1 MKKIKLFDYQEDMVK
16 RVQEAFNHHNA
27 VMVQMPTGT
36 GKTMVLANIV
46 FSFLEKCNHPI
57 WIVAHRR
64 ELVSQIKDTLNKF
77 LLNFIFSNHP
87 VPPSKEGSTA
97 FPKPL
102 SPQGTGDVTA
112 RCAEFFESPRPSLA
126 KEGSTSH
133 PSPLSSEERDVT
145 ALRCSEPLRSKVG
158 GPSKVSPDCLS
169 AGALKRAS
177 KVSPDCLCG
186 VNRLAKKEDGTSDI
200 LIEKP
205 SDSSLFTL
213 RSSLIKVVSI
223 QWLSRHYGE
232 MEEKPGLIVIDEAH
246 HALAETYAEV
256 MNAYPKAKKLGLTA
270 TPYRLNGKGFT
281 DLFDTLLCSW
291 SMEKFIA
298 EGRLSLYDYY
308 SIKPDSA
315 DQLLIDSLQ
324 KRGADG
330 DYQQKELNEVMDVKP
345 SLERLCLTIKEY
357 VPGKKG
363 IVYAIS
369 IQHAEHIAEFYR
381 ENGIKAVAISSK
393 TPSSLR
399 KELIERFKSSNT
411 SQYFSNHPVPPS
423 KEGVSK
429 ITPSIFTI
437 KEGDFSKTHPSSLT
451 LKGGSTAF
459 PKPLF
464 NSLYDPFGSPSRGQK
479 PQGTGDVTALRCSEP
494 LRSKVGGASK
504 PSPECLSASALKE
517 AAECLPECL
526 PECLSASASKE
537 AAECLSVGA
546 SKEAASS
553 TSSLNSASN
562 TSDEIEVLV
571 SVDLFSEGF
580 DCPDVEFIQ
589 LARPTLSLAKYMQ
602 MVGRGLRVTEGKE
615 YCVILD
621 NVGLYKRFGLPS
633 VDRDWQSMFE
643 GRTSLEDILQE
654 ACMQVNSHNCR
665 MDVLMD
671 GDEEMMKIINHERQQ
686 QIIMDTYGYQIV
698 EDEKGLKGI
707 KDKDGKMILECQY
720 KKIDVTND
728 GFAYC
733 YIRKKVGRKE
743 WIDLRNRLWFANK
756 PQSVKLMGIDFST
769 EDGKKLYPRILSKYI
784 DEKTYLTVKTL
795 ELQVGTGLSWKHRFI
810 PWDEPNK
817 VYLYKEGE
825 GNSRL
830 YIDENEQYY
839 VQKNIGS
846 QLEKVDSRE
855 ELAGVAQ
862 RDKEERKESL
872 EKLKNSYKHYEYYP
886 VDNLYPVKKYLG
898 TAKDTITIEKDGIW
912 HVEDAQVN
920 ESYWVD
926 PVTYRK
932 HYTRPVLFKRGYLNI
947 LREGDWCYVRNIPGL
962 RNRPLRQWEIV
973 ADDNLCVINNKY
985 LIEKSEPDQWYKICR
1000 RTDDFTYFSVL
1011 ACYYESE
1018 LIKDDTEIQITQFD
1032 GEGLKMIQEGMP
1044 YTPLV
1049 IKTRKR
1055 RRW

>member
-1 MKKIKLFDYQEDMVK
+1 MKNDIQLFDYQEDMVK
-16 RVQEAFNHHNA
+16 RVQEAFRHHDS

-46 FSFLEKCNHPI
+46 FSFLEMGNHPI

-64 ELVSQIKDTLNKF
+64 ELVSQIKDTLEKF
-77 LLNFIFSNHP
+77 FS
-87 VPPSKEGSTA
+87 
-97 FPKPL
+97 
-102 SPQGTGDVTA
+102 
-112 RCAEFFESPRPSLA
+112 SL
-126 KEGSTSH
+126 KSTS
-133 PSPLSSEERDVT
+133 
-145 ALRCSEPLRSKVG
+145 
-158 GPSKVSPDCLS
+158 
-169 AGALKRAS
+169 
-177 KVSPDCLCG
+177 
-186 VNRLAKKEDGTSDI
+186 
-200 LIEKP
+200 
-205 SDSSLFTL
+205 
-213 RSSLIKVVSI
+213 IKVISI

-291 SMEKFIA
+291 SMERFIA

-315 DQLLIDSLQ
+315 AQLQIDSLQ

-399 KELIERFKSSNT
+399 KELIERFKSS
-411 SQYFSNHPVPPS
+411 
-423 KEGVSK
+423 
-429 ITPSIFTI
+429 
-437 KEGDFSKTHPSSLT
+437 SL
-451 LKGGSTAF
+451 L
-459 PKPLF
+459 
-464 NSLYDPFGSPSRGQK
+464 
-479 PQGTGDVTALRCSEP
+479 
-494 LRSKVGGASK
+494 
-504 PSPECLSASALKE
+504 
-517 AAECLPECL
+517 
-526 PECLSASASKE
+526 
-537 AAECLSVGA
+537 
-546 SKEAASS
+546 
-553 TSSLNSASN
+553 SSLNS

-602 MVGRGLRVTEGKE
+602 MVGRGLRVAEGKE

-671 GDEEMMKIINHERQQ
+671 GDEDMMKIISHERQQ
-686 QIIMDTYGYQIV
+686 QIIMDTYGYSLM
-698 EDEKGLKGI
+698 ENDKGLLGI
-707 KDKDGKMILECQY
+707 KDNDGNVILDCIY
-720 KKIDVTND
+720 KKIEVTND

-756 PQSVKLMGIDFST
+756 PQSVKLMGIDFCT

-795 ELQVGTGLSWKHRFI
+795 ELQVGTGLSWKQRFI

-817 VYLYKEGE
+817 VYMFKAGE
-825 GNSRL
+825 GNARL
-830 YIDENEQYY
+830 YVDEDEQYY

-855 ELAGVAQ
+855 ELAELAEFALK
-862 RDKEERKESL
+862 DKEEREKGL
-872 EKLKNSYKHYEYYP
+872 EKLKKSCH
-886 VDNLYPVKKYLG
+886 
-898 TAKDTITIEKDGIW
+898 DT
-912 HVEDAQVN
+912 
-920 ESYWVD
+920 
-926 PVTYRK
+926 RL
-932 HYTRPVLFKRGYLNI
+932 VLFRRGYLNI
-947 LREGDWCYVRNIPGL
+947 LKEGDWCFVRNIPGL

-973 ADDNLCVINNKY
+973 ADDNLCVIKNTY

-1018 LIKDDTEIQITQFD
+1018 IIMDDTEIQITQFD
-1032 GEGLKMIQEGMP
+1032 GEGLKMTQEGMP
-1044 YTPLV
+1044 YTPIV

>member
-1 MKKIKLFDYQEDMVK
+1 MMKDIQLFDYQEDMVM
-16 RVQEAFNHHNA
+16 RVQEAFKHHDA

-46 FSFLEKCNHPI
+46 FSFLEKSNNPI

-64 ELVSQIKDTLNKF
+64 ELVSQIKET
-77 LLNFIFSNHP
+77 IFSKITPSLFTLKEGDFSKTHP
-87 VPPSKEGSTA
+87 SSLTLKGGSTA

-112 RCAEFFESPRPSLA
+112 PP
-126 KEGSTSH
+126 
-133 PSPLSSEERDVT
+133 
-145 ALRCSEPLRSKVG
+145 RCSEPLRSKVG
-158 GPSKVSPDCLS
+158 GPSKVSPDC
-169 AGALKRAS
+169 AGWDRLGAT
-177 KVSPDCLCG
+177 CLRPAEG
-186 VNRLAKKEDGTSDI
+186 LGDRLAEKEDGTSSN

-205 SDSSLFTL
+205 LDSSLFTL
-213 RSSLIKVVSI
+213 RSSLIKVTSI

-393 TPSSLR
+393 TPLAER
-399 KELIERFKSSNT
+399 QELIGRFKSS
-411 SQYFSNHPVPPS
+411 
-423 KEGVSK
+423 
-429 ITPSIFTI
+429 
-437 KEGDFSKTHPSSLT
+437 SL
-451 LKGGSTAF
+451 S
-459 PKPLF
+459 
-464 NSLYDPFGSPSRGQK
+464 
-479 PQGTGDVTALRCSEP
+479 
-494 LRSKVGGASK
+494 
-504 PSPECLSASALKE
+504 
-517 AAECLPECL
+517 
-526 PECLSASASKE
+526 
-537 AAECLSVGA
+537 
-546 SKEAASS
+546 
-553 TSSLNSASN
+553 SSLNSAS
-562 TSDEIEVLV
+562 DDIEVLV

-602 MVGRGLRVTEGKE
+602 MVGRGLRVAEGKE

-643 GRTSLEDILQE
+643 GRTSLENILQE

-665 MDVLMD
+665 MDLMMD

-686 QIIMDTYGYQIV
+686 QMIMDSYGYQIV

-720 KKIDVTND
+720 KKIEVTND

-769 EDGKKLYPRILSKYI
+769 EDGKKLYPRIQSKYI
-784 DEKTYLTVKTL
+784 DDKTFLTVKTL
-795 ELQVGTGLSWKHRFI
+795 QLQVGTGLSWKHRFI

-817 VYLYKEGE
+817 VYMYKEGE

-855 ELAGVAQ
+855 ELAEFAQ
-862 RDKEERKESL
+862 KDKEEREEGL
-872 EKLKNSYKHYEYYP
+872 EKLKNSYKNYEYYP
-886 VDNLYPVKKYLG
+886 VDHLYPIKKYLG
-898 TAKDTITIEKDGIW
+898 TAKDKITIEKDGIW
-912 HVEDAQVN
+912 HVEDAQAN
-920 ESYWVD
+920 ESFWVD
-926 PVTYRK
+926 PITHRK

-947 LREGDWCYVRNIPGL
+947 IREGDWCYVRNIPGL
-962 RNRPLRQWEIV
+962 MNRPLRQWEIV
-973 ADDNLCVINNKY
+973 ADDNICVINNKY

-1000 RTDDFTYFSVL
+1000 RTDDFSYFSVL

-1018 LIKDDTEIQITQFD
+1018 YIKDDTEIQITQFD
-1032 GEGLKMIQEGMP
+1032 GEGLKMTQEGFT

-1049 IKTRKR
+1049 IKTYKR
-1055 RRW
+1055 NRW

>member
-1 MKKIKLFDYQEDMVK
+1 MTKDIQLFDYQEDMVK
-16 RVQEAFNHHNA
+16 RVQEAFKHHDS

-36 GKTMVLANIV
+36 GKTYLLAALV
-46 FSFLEKCNHPI
+46 GLFLKEEV
-57 WIVAHRR
+57 WVVAHRR
-64 ELVSQIKDTLNKF
+64 ELVSQIKDTL
-77 LLNFIFSNHP
+77 
-87 VPPSKEGSTA
+87 E
-97 FPKPL
+97 
-102 SPQGTGDVTA
+102 
-112 RCAEFFESPRPSLA
+112 RFF
-126 KEGSTSH
+126 
-133 PSPLSSEERDVT
+133 
-145 ALRCSEPLRSKVG
+145 
-158 GPSKVSPDCLS
+158 
-169 AGALKRAS
+169 
-177 KVSPDCLCG
+177 
-186 VNRLAKKEDGTSDI
+186 
-200 LIEKP
+200 
-205 SDSSLFTL
+205 
-213 RSSLIKVVSI
+213 SSLISTSIKVTSI
-223 QWLSRHYGE
+223 QWLSRHYRE
-232 MEEKPGLIVIDEAH
+232 IKEKPGLIVIDEAH

-298 EGRLSLYDYY
+298 EGWLSLYDYY

-393 TPSSLR
+393 TPLAER
-399 KELIERFKSSNT
+399 QELIERFKSSNL
-411 SQYFSNHPVPPS
+411 SFSNHPVPLS
-423 KEGVSK
+423 KEGSTS
-429 ITPSIFTI
+429 TPS
-437 KEGDFSKTHPSSLT
+437 PSSSE
-451 LKGGSTAF
+451 G
-459 PKPLF
+459 
-464 NSLYDPFGSPSRGQK
+464 
-479 PQGTGDVTALRCSEP
+479 GDVTALRCSES
-494 LRSKVGGASK
+494 LRSKVGGPSK
-504 PSPECLSASALKE
+504 VSPDCLSA
-517 AAECLPECL
+517 
-526 PECLSASASKE
+526 
-537 AAECLSVGA
+537 GA
-546 SKEAASS
+546 SKEASAGSI
-553 TSSLNSASN
+553 SSLNSTSN

-602 MVGRGLRVTEGKE
+602 MVGRGLRVAEGKE

-654 ACMQVNSHNCR
+654 TCMHVNSHNCR
-665 MDVLMD
+665 MDLIMD

-686 QIIMDTYGYQIV
+686 QMIMDTYGYQIV

-720 KKIDVTND
+720 KKIEVAND

-743 WIDLRNRLWFANK
+743 WIDLQNRLWFANK
-756 PQSVKLMGIDFST
+756 PQSVKLMGIDFCT

-795 ELQVGTGLSWKHRFI
+795 ELQVGKGLSWKHRFI

-855 ELAGVAQ
+855 ELAEFAQ
-862 RDKEERKESL
+862 KDKEERKESL
-872 EKLKNSYKHYEYYP
+872 EKLKNSYKLYEYYP
-886 VDNLYPVKKYLG
+886 VDNFYSVKKYLG
-898 TAKDTITIEKDGIW
+898 TAKDKIRIEKDGIW
-912 HVEDAQVN
+912 YVEDAQVN
-920 ESYWVD
+920 ESFWVD
-926 PVTYRK
+926 PVTHRK
-932 HYTRPVLFKRGYLNI
+932 HYTRPVLFRRGYLNI
-947 LREGDWCYVRNIPGL
+947 IREGDWCYVRNIPGL
-962 RNRPLRQWEIV
+962 MNRPLRQWEIV
-973 ADDNLCVINNKY
+973 ADDNICVINNTY
-985 LIEKSEPDQWYKICR
+985 LIEKSETDQWYKICR

-1018 LIKDDTEIQITQFD
+1018 IIMDDTEIQITQFD
-1032 GEGLKMIQEGMP
+1032 GEGLKMTQEGMP
-1044 YTPLV
+1044 YTPIV

-1055 RRW
+1055 SRWQ

>member
-1 MKKIKLFDYQEDMVK
+1 MKNDIQLFDYQEDMVK
-16 RVQEAFNHHNA
+16 RVQEAFRHHDS

-36 GKTMVLANIV
+36 GKTYLLAALV
-46 FSFLEKCNHPI
+46 GLFLKEEV
-57 WIVAHRR
+57 WVVAHRR
-64 ELVSQIKDTLNKF
+64 ELVSQIKDTLEKF
-77 LLNFIFSNHP
+77 FS
-87 VPPSKEGSTA
+87 
-97 FPKPL
+97 
-102 SPQGTGDVTA
+102 
-112 RCAEFFESPRPSLA
+112 SL
-126 KEGSTSH
+126 KSTS
-133 PSPLSSEERDVT
+133 
-145 ALRCSEPLRSKVG
+145 
-158 GPSKVSPDCLS
+158 
-169 AGALKRAS
+169 
-177 KVSPDCLCG
+177 
-186 VNRLAKKEDGTSDI
+186 
-200 LIEKP
+200 
-205 SDSSLFTL
+205 
-213 RSSLIKVVSI
+213 IKVISI

-291 SMEKFIA
+291 SMERFIA

-315 DQLLIDSLQ
+315 AQLQIDSLQ

-345 SLERLCLTIKEY
+345 SLKRLCLTIKEY

-393 TPSSLR
+393 TPLAER
-399 KELIERFKSSNT
+399 QELIERFKA
-411 SQYFSNHPVPPS
+411 
-423 KEGVSK
+423 
-429 ITPSIFTI
+429 
-437 KEGDFSKTHPSSLT
+437 SSL
-451 LKGGSTAF
+451 L
-459 PKPLF
+459 
-464 NSLYDPFGSPSRGQK
+464 
-479 PQGTGDVTALRCSEP
+479 
-494 LRSKVGGASK
+494 
-504 PSPECLSASALKE
+504 
-517 AAECLPECL
+517 
-526 PECLSASASKE
+526 
-537 AAECLSVGA
+537 
-546 SKEAASS
+546 
-553 TSSLNSASN
+553 SSLNS

-602 MVGRGLRVTEGKE
+602 MVGRGLRVAEEKD

-654 ACMQVNSHNCR
+654 ACMQVNGHNCR
-665 MDVLMD
+665 MDLMMD
-671 GDEEMMKIINHERQQ
+671 GDEEMMKIISHEHQQ
-686 QIIMDTYGYQIV
+686 RMIIDSYGYQIV

-707 KDKDGKMILECQY
+707 KDKDGKMILDCQY
-720 KKIDVTND
+720 KKIEVTND

-756 PQSVKLMGIDFST
+756 PQSVKLMGIDFCT
-769 EDGKKLYPRILSKYI
+769 EDGKKLYPRIQSKYI

-795 ELQVGTGLSWKHRFI
+795 ELQVGTGLSWKQRFI

-817 VYLYKEGE
+817 VYMFKAGE
-825 GNSRL
+825 GNARL
-830 YIDENEQYY
+830 YVDEDEQYY

-846 QLEKVDSRE
+846 HLEKVDSRE
-855 ELAGVAQ
+855 ELAELAELAEFAQ
-862 RDKEERKESL
+862 KDKEEREKDL
-872 EKLKNSYKHYEYYP
+872 EKLKKSCH
-886 VDNLYPVKKYLG
+886 
-898 TAKDTITIEKDGIW
+898 DTR
-912 HVEDAQVN
+912 
-920 ESYWVD
+920 S
-926 PVTYRK
+926 
-932 HYTRPVLFKRGYLNI
+932 VLFRRGYLNI
-947 LREGDWCYVRNIPGL
+947 LKEGDWCYVRNIPGL

-973 ADDNLCVINNKY
+973 ADDNLCVIKNTY
-985 LIEKSEPDQWYKICR
+985 LIEKSEPDQWYKILR

-1018 LIKDDTEIQITQFD
+1018 LIMDDTEIQITQFD
-1032 GEGLKMIQEGMP
+1032 GEGLKMTQEGMP
-1044 YTPLV
+1044 YTPIV

-1055 RRW
+1055 RRWL

>member
-1 MKKIKLFDYQEDMVK
+1 MKNDIQLFDYQEDMVK
-16 RVQEAFNHHNA
+16 RVQEAFRHHDS

-46 FSFLEKCNHPI
+46 FSFLEKCNNPI

-64 ELVSQIKDTLNKF
+64 ELVSQIKNTLNKS
-77 LLNFIFSNHP
+77 LFIFSKTHP
-87 VPPSKEGSTA
+87 SSLTLKGGSTA

-112 RCAEFFESPRPSLA
+112 
-126 KEGSTSH
+126 
-133 PSPLSSEERDVT
+133 
-145 ALRCSEPLRSKVG
+145 LRCSEPLRSKVG
-158 GPSKVSPDCLS
+158 GASKPSPDCLS
-169 AGALKRAS
+169 ASASKEAS
-177 KVSPDCLCG
+177 KVSPECLSAG
-186 VNRLAKKEDGTSDI
+186 A
-200 LIEKP
+200 
-205 SDSSLFTL
+205 
-213 RSSLIKVVSI
+213 LIKVISI

-270 TPYRLNGKGFT
+270 TPFRLNGKGFT

-291 SMEKFIA
+291 SMERFIA

-315 DQLLIDSLQ
+315 AQLLIDSLQ

-399 KELIERFKSSNT
+399 KELIERFKA
-411 SQYFSNHPVPPS
+411 
-423 KEGVSK
+423 
-429 ITPSIFTI
+429 
-437 KEGDFSKTHPSSLT
+437 SSL
-451 LKGGSTAF
+451 L
-459 PKPLF
+459 
-464 NSLYDPFGSPSRGQK
+464 
-479 PQGTGDVTALRCSEP
+479 
-494 LRSKVGGASK
+494 
-504 PSPECLSASALKE
+504 
-517 AAECLPECL
+517 
-526 PECLSASASKE
+526 
-537 AAECLSVGA
+537 
-546 SKEAASS
+546 
-553 TSSLNSASN
+553 SSLNS

-602 MVGRGLRVTEGKE
+602 MVGRGLRVAAGKD

-654 ACMQVNSHNCR
+654 ACMQVNGHNCR
-665 MDVLMD
+665 MDLMMD
-671 GDEEMMKIINHERQQ
+671 GDEEMMKIISHEHQQ
-686 QIIMDTYGYQIV
+686 RMIMDSYGYQIV

-707 KDKDGKMILECQY
+707 KDKDGKMILDCQY
-720 KKIDVTND
+720 KKIEVTND

-756 PQSVKLMGIDFST
+756 PQSVKLMGIDFCT
-769 EDGKKLYPRILSKYI
+769 EDGKKLYPRIQSKYI

-795 ELQVGTGLSWKHRFI
+795 ELQVGTGLSWKQRFI

-817 VYLYKEGE
+817 VYMFKAGE
-825 GNSRL
+825 GNARL
-830 YIDENEQYY
+830 YVDEDEQYY

-846 QLEKVDSRE
+846 HLEKVDSRE
-855 ELAGVAQ
+855 ELAELAELAEFALK
-862 RDKEERKESL
+862 DKEEREKGL
-872 EKLKNSYKHYEYYP
+872 EKLKKSCH
-886 VDNLYPVKKYLG
+886 D
-898 TAKDTITIEKDGIW
+898 
-912 HVEDAQVN
+912 
-920 ESYWVD
+920 
-926 PVTYRK
+926 
-932 HYTRPVLFKRGYLNI
+932 TRPVLFRRGYLNI
-947 LREGDWCYVRNIPGL
+947 LKEGDWCFVRNIPGL

-973 ADDNLCVINNKY
+973 ADDNLCVIKNTY
-985 LIEKSEPDQWYKICR
+985 LIEKSEPDQWYKILR

-1018 LIKDDTEIQITQFD
+1018 LIMDDTEIQITQFD
-1032 GEGLKMIQEGMP
+1032 GEGLKMTQEGMP
-1044 YTPLV
+1044 YTPIV

-1055 RRW
+1055 RRWL

>member
-16 RVQEAFNHHNA
+16 RVQEAFKHHDA

-46 FSFLEKCNHPI
+46 FSFLEKSNNPI

-64 ELVSQIKDTLNKF
+64 ELVEQIKGTLNKS
-77 LLNFIFSNHP
+77 LLIFSKTHP
-87 VPPSKEGSTA
+87 SSLTLKGGSTA

-102 SPQGTGDVTA
+102 SPQGTG
-112 RCAEFFESPRPSLA
+112 
-126 KEGSTSH
+126 
-133 PSPLSSEERDVT
+133 DVT

-169 AGALKRAS
+169 AGASEGALS
-177 KVSPDCLCG
+177 SSYLIS
-186 VNRLAKKEDGTSDI
+186 TS
-200 LIEKP
+200 
-205 SDSSLFTL
+205 
-213 RSSLIKVVSI
+213 IKVTSI

-256 MNAYPKAKKLGLTA
+256 MNAFPKAKKLGLTA

-308 SIKPDSA
+308 SIKPGSA

-330 DYQQKELNEVMDVKP
+330 DYQLKELNEVMDVKP

-393 TPSSLR
+393 TPLAER
-399 KELIERFKSSNT
+399 QELIERFKSS
-411 SQYFSNHPVPPS
+411 
-423 KEGVSK
+423 
-429 ITPSIFTI
+429 
-437 KEGDFSKTHPSSLT
+437 SL
-451 LKGGSTAF
+451 S
-459 PKPLF
+459 
-464 NSLYDPFGSPSRGQK
+464 
-479 PQGTGDVTALRCSEP
+479 
-494 LRSKVGGASK
+494 
-504 PSPECLSASALKE
+504 
-517 AAECLPECL
+517 
-526 PECLSASASKE
+526 
-537 AAECLSVGA
+537 
-546 SKEAASS
+546 
-553 TSSLNSASN
+553 SSLNSASN

-602 MVGRGLRVTEGKE
+602 MVGRGLRVAEEKD

-654 ACMQVNSHNCR
+654 ACMQVNGHNCR
-665 MDVLMD
+665 MDLMMD
-671 GDEEMMKIINHERQQ
+671 GDEEMMKIISHEHQQ
-686 QIIMDTYGYQIV
+686 RMIIDSYGYQIV

-707 KDKDGKMILECQY
+707 KDKDGKMILDCQY
-720 KKIDVTND
+720 KKIEVTND

-756 PQSVKLMGIDFST
+756 PQSVKLMGIDFCT
-769 EDGKKLYPRILSKYI
+769 EDGKKLYPRIQSKYI

-795 ELQVGTGLSWKHRFI
+795 ELQVGTGLSWKQRFI

-817 VYLYKEGE
+817 VYMFKAGE
-825 GNSRL
+825 GNARL
-830 YIDENEQYY
+830 YVDEDEQYY

-846 QLEKVDSRE
+846 HLEKVDSRE
-855 ELAGVAQ
+855 ELAELAELAEFAQ
-862 RDKEERKESL
+862 KDKEEREKDL
-872 EKLKNSYKHYEYYP
+872 EKLKKSCH
-886 VDNLYPVKKYLG
+886 
-898 TAKDTITIEKDGIW
+898 DTR
-912 HVEDAQVN
+912 
-920 ESYWVD
+920 S
-926 PVTYRK
+926 
-932 HYTRPVLFKRGYLNI
+932 VLFRRGYLNI
-947 LREGDWCYVRNIPGL
+947 LKEGDWCFVRNIPGL

-973 ADDNLCVINNKY
+973 ADDNLCVIKNTY

-1000 RTDDFTYFSVL
+1000 RTDDFSYFSVL

-1018 LIKDDTEIQITQFD
+1018 LIMDDTEIQITQFD
-1032 GEGLKMIQEGMP
+1032 GEGLKMTQEGMP
-1044 YTPLV
+1044 YTPIV

>member
-1 MKKIKLFDYQEDMVK
+1 MKIVPKQQKIFFDFLRFCIDSAKEIPDSLKEADWMELYAIAKKQCLVGVLFDGIKKLPAEHVGMKKELLLQWMAESQMLEKANVRLNDAAIQVSEWFRKKGFRTCILKGQGNALMYPNPYSRTPGDIDIWVEGGDK
-16 RVQEAFNHHNA
+16 RVISFVRSISPHEKACYHHIEFPSYKG
-27 VMVQMPTGT
+27 VEVEVHYRP
-36 GKTMVLANIV
+36 
-46 FSFLEKCNHPI
+46 SFLLCFWHNRMLQKYYERVKEKQFSHRVMLGEQGE
-57 WIVAHRR
+57 VAIPTEEFNLIFQLTH
-64 ELVSQIKDTLNKF
+64 
-77 LLNFIFSNHP
+77 IFSHLMNEGIGLRQLLDYYYVICDFYKVYQNFSKTHP
-87 VPPSKEGSTA
+87 SSLTLKGGSTV

-112 RCAEFFESPRPSLA
+112 PP
-126 KEGSTSH
+126 
-133 PSPLSSEERDVT
+133 
-145 ALRCSEPLRSKVG
+145 RCSEPLRSKDG
-158 GPSKVSPDCLS
+158 GPSKVSPDCAGWDRLTDTCLRPAEGLGDHLGDSLGEGLGATS
-169 AGALKRAS
+169 ASSVNPAS
-177 KVSPDCLCG
+177 DMMP
-186 VNRLAKKEDGTSDI
+186 
-200 LIEKP
+200 
-205 SDSSLFTL
+205 
-213 RSSLIKVVSI
+213 IKVMSI
-223 QWLSRHYGE
+223 QWLAKHYRE
-232 MEEKPGLIVIDEAH
+232 MEEEPGLIVIDEAH

-315 DQLLIDSLQ
+315 AQLLIDSLQ

-330 DYQQKELNEVMDVKP
+330 DYQQKEMNEVMDVKP
-345 SLERLCLTIKEY
+345 SLERLCLTIREY

-369 IQHAEHIAEFYR
+369 IQHAEHIAEYYR
-381 ENGIKAVAISSK
+381 KNGIKAVAISSK
-393 TPSSLR
+393 TPLAER
-399 KELIERFKSSNT
+399 QELIERFKSS
-411 SQYFSNHPVPPS
+411 
-423 KEGVSK
+423 
-429 ITPSIFTI
+429 
-437 KEGDFSKTHPSSLT
+437 SL
-451 LKGGSTAF
+451 S
-459 PKPLF
+459 
-464 NSLYDPFGSPSRGQK
+464 
-479 PQGTGDVTALRCSEP
+479 
-494 LRSKVGGASK
+494 
-504 PSPECLSASALKE
+504 
-517 AAECLPECL
+517 
-526 PECLSASASKE
+526 
-537 AAECLSVGA
+537 
-546 SKEAASS
+546 
-553 TSSLNSASN
+553 SSLNS
-562 TSDEIEVLV
+562 TSDDIEVLV

-602 MVGRGLRVTEGKE
+602 MVGRGLRVAEGKE

-665 MDVLMD
+665 MDLMMD

-686 QIIMDTYGYQIV
+686 RMIMDSYGYQIV

-720 KKIDVTND
+720 KKIEVTND

-756 PQSVKLMGIDFST
+756 PQSVKLMGIDFCT

-830 YIDENEQYY
+830 YVDENEQYY

-855 ELAGVAQ
+855 ELAEFAQ

-886 VDNLYPVKKYLG
+886 VDNLYPIKKYLG
-898 TAKDTITIEKDGIW
+898 TAKDKITIEKDGIW

-926 PVTYRK
+926 PITHRK

-962 RNRPLRQWEIV
+962 RDRPLRQWEIV
-973 ADDNLCVINNKY
+973 ADDNICVINNKY
-985 LIEKSEPDQWYKICR
+985 LIEKSETDQWYKICR
-1000 RTDDFTYFSVL
+1000 RTDDFSYFSVL
-1011 ACYYESE
+1011 ACFYESE
-1018 LIKDDTEIQITQFD
+1018 YIKDDTEIQITQFD
-1032 GEGLKMIQEGMP
+1032 GEGLKMTQEGFP

-1049 IKTRKR
+1049 IKTHKR
-1055 RRW
+1055 SRWL

>member
-1 MKKIKLFDYQEDMVK
+1 MLFEMTMKKIKLFDYQEDMVK
-16 RVQEAFNHHNA
+16 RVQEAFKHHDA

-46 FSFLEKCNHPI
+46 FSFLEKCNNPI

-64 ELVSQIKDTLNKF
+64 ELVSQIKET
-77 LLNFIFSNHP
+77 IFSKIT
-87 VPPSKEGSTA
+87 PSLFTLKEGSTA

-102 SPQGTGDVTA
+102 SPQGTG
-112 RCAEFFESPRPSLA
+112 
-126 KEGSTSH
+126 
-133 PSPLSSEERDVT
+133 DVT

-169 AGALKRAS
+169 AGAL
-177 KVSPDCLCG
+177 
-186 VNRLAKKEDGTSDI
+186 
-200 LIEKP
+200 
-205 SDSSLFTL
+205 
-213 RSSLIKVVSI
+213 IKVTSI
-223 QWLSRHYGE
+223 QWLSRHY
-232 MEEKPGLIVIDEAH
+232 MEIKEKPSLIVIDEAH

-270 TPYRLNGKGFT
+270 TPYRMNGKGFT
-281 DLFDTLLCSW
+281 DLFEMLLCSW
-291 SMEKFIA
+291 SMERFIA

-315 DQLLIDSLQ
+315 DQLLVDSLQ

-330 DYQQKELNEVMDVKP
+330 DYQQKELNEVMDVRP

-393 TPSSLR
+393 TPLAER
-399 KELIERFKSSNT
+399 KDMIERFKSS
-411 SQYFSNHPVPPS
+411 SLS
-423 KEGVSK
+423 
-429 ITPSIFTI
+429 
-437 KEGDFSKTHPSSLT
+437 SSL
-451 LKGGSTAF
+451 K
-459 PKPLF
+459 
-464 NSLYDPFGSPSRGQK
+464 
-479 PQGTGDVTALRCSEP
+479 
-494 LRSKVGGASK
+494 
-504 PSPECLSASALKE
+504 
-517 AAECLPECL
+517 
-526 PECLSASASKE
+526 
-537 AAECLSVGA
+537 
-546 SKEAASS
+546 
-553 TSSLNSASN
+553 SASN
-562 TSDEIEVLV
+562 VSEEIEVLV

-602 MVGRGLRVTEGKE
+602 MVGRGLRVAEGKE

-621 NVGLYKRFGLPS
+621 NVGLYKRFELPS

-643 GRTSLEDILQE
+643 GRTSLEDILQR

-671 GDEEMMKIINHERQQ
+671 GDEDMMKIINHERQQ
-686 QIIMDTYGYQIV
+686 QMIMDTYGYQIV
-698 EDEKGLKGI
+698 EDENGQKGI
-707 KDKDGKMILECQY
+707 KDKDGKMILECLY
-720 KKIDVTND
+720 KKIEVTND
-728 GFAYC
+728 SFAYC
-733 YIRKKVGRKE
+733 YIRKKAGRKE

-810 PWDEPNK
+810 PWDEPNN
-817 VYLYKEGE
+817 VYMYKEGK
-825 GNSRL
+825 GNARL
-830 YIDENEQYY
+830 YIDENEQYF
-839 VQKNIGS
+839 VQKNIGC
-846 QLEKVDSRE
+846 QLEKVDSCE
-855 ELAGVAQ
+855 ELAEFAKK
-862 RDKEERKESL
+862 DKEERKEGL
-872 EKLKNSYKHYEYYP
+872 EKLKNSYKLYEYYP
-886 VDNLYPVKKYLG
+886 VDNFYPIKKYLG
-898 TAKDTITIEKDGIW
+898 TAKDKIRIEKDGIW
-912 HVEDAQVN
+912 HVDDAQGN
-920 ESYWVD
+920 ESFWVD
-926 PVTYRK
+926 PVTHRK

-947 LREGDWCYVRNIPGL
+947 LKEGDWCYVRNIPGL
-962 RNRPLRQWEIV
+962 MNRPLRQWEIV
-973 ADDNLCVINNKY
+973 ADDNICVINNMY
-985 LIEKSEPDQWYKICR
+985 LIEKSESDQWYKICR

-1018 LIKDDTEIQITQFD
+1018 YIKDDTEIQITQFD
-1032 GEGLKMIQEGMP
+1032 GEGLKMAQEGFP
-1044 YTPLV
+1044 YTPIV

-1055 RRW
+1055 SRWW

>member
-1 MKKIKLFDYQEDMVK
+1 MLFEMTMKKIKLFDYQEDMVK
-16 RVQEAFNHHNA
+16 RVQEAFKHHDA

-46 FSFLEKCNHPI
+46 FSFLEKCNNPI

-64 ELVSQIKDTLNKF
+64 ELVSQIKET
-77 LLNFIFSNHP
+77 IFSNHP
-87 VPPSKEGSTA
+87 VPPSKEGST
-97 FPKPL
+97 
-102 SPQGTGDVTA
+102 
-112 RCAEFFESPRPSLA
+112 
-126 KEGSTSH
+126 ST
-133 PSPLSSEERDVT
+133 PSPSSSEGGDVT

-158 GPSKVSPDCLS
+158 GASKPSPDCLS
-169 AGALKRAS
+169 AGAL
-177 KVSPDCLCG
+177 
-186 VNRLAKKEDGTSDI
+186 
-200 LIEKP
+200 
-205 SDSSLFTL
+205 
-213 RSSLIKVVSI
+213 IKVTSI
-223 QWLSRHYGE
+223 QWLSRHYRE
-232 MEEKPGLIVIDEAH
+232 IKEKPSLIVIDEAH

-256 MNAYPKAKKLGLTA
+256 MNAFPKAKKMGLTA
-270 TPYRLNGKGFT
+270 TPYRMNGKGFT
-281 DLFDTLLCSW
+281 DLFEMLLCSW
-291 SMEKFIA
+291 NMERFIA

-330 DYQQKELNEVMDVKP
+330 DYQQKELNKVMDVRP
-345 SLERLCLTIKEY
+345 SLERLYLTIKQY

-399 KELIERFKSSNT
+399 KELIERFKASNT
-411 SQYFSNHPVPPS
+411 SQNLSFSNHPVPLS
-423 KEGVSK
+423 KEGISSK
-429 ITPSIFTI
+429 ITPSLFTL
-437 KEGDFSKTHPSSLT
+437 KEGSTSHPGPLT
-451 LKGGSTAF
+451 LRGEGETA
-459 PKPLF
+459 
-464 NSLYDPFGSPSRGQK
+464 PSCR
-479 PQGTGDVTALRCSEP
+479 SEP
-494 LRSKVGGASK
+494 LRSKDGGASK
-504 PSPECLSASALKE
+504 PSPDCAGWDRLGMS
-517 AAECLPECL
+517 
-526 PECLSASASKE
+526 
-537 AAECLSVGA
+537 GA
-546 SKEAASS
+546 SKPSPDCLCGVNRLDCSLASDDS
-553 TSSLNSASN
+553 
-562 TSDEIEVLV
+562 IEVLV

-602 MVGRGLRVTEGKE
+602 MVGRGLRVAEGKA

-671 GDEEMMKIINHERQQ
+671 GDEDMMKIISHERQQ
-686 QIIMDTYGYQIV
+686 QMIMDTYGYQIV

-720 KKIDVTND
+720 KKIEVTND

-733 YIRKKVGRKE
+733 YVRKKVGRKE
-743 WIDLRNRLWFANK
+743 WIDLRNRSWFANK

-795 ELQVGTGLSWKHRFI
+795 ELQVGTGLSWKHRLI

-817 VYLYKEGE
+817 VYMYKEGE
-825 GNSRL
+825 GNARL
-830 YIDENEQYY
+830 YVDENEQYF
-839 VQKNIGS
+839 VQKNIGC

-855 ELAGVAQ
+855 ELAEFAKK
-862 RDKEERKESL
+862 DKEERKEGL
-872 EKLKNSYKHYEYYP
+872 EKLKNSYKLYEYYP
-886 VDNLYPVKKYLG
+886 VDNFYPIKKYLG
-898 TAKDTITIEKDGIW
+898 TAKDNIRIEKDGIW
-912 HVEDAQVN
+912 HVEDAQSN
-920 ESYWVD
+920 ESFWVD
-926 PVTYRK
+926 PITHRK

-947 LREGDWCYVRNIPGL
+947 LKEGDWCYVRNIQRL
-962 RNRPLRQWEIV
+962 MNRPLRQWEIV
-973 ADDNLCVINNKY
+973 ADDNICVINNTY

-1032 GEGLKMIQEGMP
+1032 GEGLKMTQGGFP
-1044 YTPLV
+1044 YTPIV

-1055 RRW
+1055 SRW

>member
-1 MKKIKLFDYQEDMVK
+1 MKNDIQLFDYQEDMVK
-16 RVQEAFNHHNA
+16 RVQEAFRHHDS

-46 FSFLEKCNHPI
+46 FSFLEKCNNPI

-64 ELVSQIKDTLNKF
+64 ELVSQIKNTLNKS
-77 LLNFIFSNHP
+77 LFIFSKTHP
-87 VPPSKEGSTA
+87 SSLTLKGGSTA

-112 RCAEFFESPRPSLA
+112 
-126 KEGSTSH
+126 
-133 PSPLSSEERDVT
+133 
-145 ALRCSEPLRSKVG
+145 LRCSEPLRSKVG
-158 GPSKVSPDCLS
+158 GASKPSPDCLS
-169 AGALKRAS
+169 ASASKEAS
-177 KVSPDCLCG
+177 KVSPECLSAG
-186 VNRLAKKEDGTSDI
+186 A
-200 LIEKP
+200 
-205 SDSSLFTL
+205 
-213 RSSLIKVVSI
+213 LIKVISI

-291 SMEKFIA
+291 SMERFIA

-315 DQLLIDSLQ
+315 AQLLIDSLQ

-393 TPSSLR
+393 TPLAER
-399 KELIERFKSSNT
+399 QELIERFKA
-411 SQYFSNHPVPPS
+411 
-423 KEGVSK
+423 
-429 ITPSIFTI
+429 
-437 KEGDFSKTHPSSLT
+437 SSL
-451 LKGGSTAF
+451 L
-459 PKPLF
+459 
-464 NSLYDPFGSPSRGQK
+464 
-479 PQGTGDVTALRCSEP
+479 
-494 LRSKVGGASK
+494 
-504 PSPECLSASALKE
+504 
-517 AAECLPECL
+517 
-526 PECLSASASKE
+526 
-537 AAECLSVGA
+537 
-546 SKEAASS
+546 
-553 TSSLNSASN
+553 SSLNS

-602 MVGRGLRVTEGKE
+602 MVGRGLRVAAGKD

-654 ACMQVNSHNCR
+654 ACMQVNGHNCR
-665 MDVLMD
+665 MDLMMD
-671 GDEEMMKIINHERQQ
+671 GDEEMMKIISHEHQQ
-686 QIIMDTYGYQIV
+686 RMIIDSYGYQIV

-707 KDKDGKMILECQY
+707 KDKDGKMILDCQY
-720 KKIDVTND
+720 KKIEVTND

-756 PQSVKLMGIDFST
+756 PQSVKLMGIDFCT
-769 EDGKKLYPRILSKYI
+769 EDGKKLYPRIQSKYI

-795 ELQVGTGLSWKHRFI
+795 ELQVGTGLSWKQRFI

-817 VYLYKEGE
+817 VYMFKAGE
-825 GNSRL
+825 GNARL
-830 YIDENEQYY
+830 YVDEDEQYY

-846 QLEKVDSRE
+846 HLEKVDSRE
-855 ELAGVAQ
+855 ELAELAELAEFAQ
-862 RDKEERKESL
+862 KDKEEREEDL
-872 EKLKNSYKHYEYYP
+872 EKLKKSCH
-886 VDNLYPVKKYLG
+886 D
-898 TAKDTITIEKDGIW
+898 
-912 HVEDAQVN
+912 
-920 ESYWVD
+920 
-926 PVTYRK
+926 
-932 HYTRPVLFKRGYLNI
+932 TRPVLFRRGYLNI
-947 LREGDWCYVRNIPGL
+947 LKEGDWCFVRNIPGL

-973 ADDNLCVINNKY
+973 ADDNLCVIKNTY

-1018 LIKDDTEIQITQFD
+1018 LIMDDTEIQITQFD
-1032 GEGLKMIQEGMP
+1032 GEGLKMTQEGMP
-1044 YTPLV
+1044 YTPIV

-1055 RRW
+1055 RRWL

>member
-16 RVQEAFNHHNA
+16 RVQEAFKHHDA

-36 GKTMVLANIV
+36 EKTYLLAALV
-46 FSFLEKCNHPI
+46 GLFQKEEV
-57 WIVAHRR
+57 WVVAHRR
-64 ELVSQIKDTLNKF
+64 ELVSQIKDTL
-77 LLNFIFSNHP
+77 
-87 VPPSKEGSTA
+87 E
-97 FPKPL
+97 
-102 SPQGTGDVTA
+102 
-112 RCAEFFESPRPSLA
+112 RFF
-126 KEGSTSH
+126 
-133 PSPLSSEERDVT
+133 
-145 ALRCSEPLRSKVG
+145 
-158 GPSKVSPDCLS
+158 
-169 AGALKRAS
+169 
-177 KVSPDCLCG
+177 
-186 VNRLAKKEDGTSDI
+186 
-200 LIEKP
+200 
-205 SDSSLFTL
+205 SSLKTT
-213 RSSLIKVVSI
+213 SIKVTSI
-223 QWLSRHYGE
+223 KWLSRHYGE

-393 TPSSLR
+393 TPLAER
-399 KELIERFKSSNT
+399 QELIERFKASNL
-411 SQYFSNHPVPPS
+411 SFSNHSVPPS

-437 KEGDFSKTHPSSLT
+437 KEGEFSKTHPSSLT

-459 PKPLF
+459 PKPL
-464 NSLYDPFGSPSRGQK
+464 S

-504 PSPECLSASALKE
+504 PSPECLS
-517 AAECLPECL
+517 
-526 PECLSASASKE
+526 
-537 AAECLSVGA
+537 VGA

-553 TSSLNSASN
+553 TSSLNS
-562 TSDEIEVLV
+562 TSDDIDVLV

-654 ACMQVNSHNCR
+654 ACMQVYNHNCR
-665 MDVLMD
+665 MDLMMN
-671 GDEEMMKIINHERQQ
+671 GDEKMMKIINHERQQ
-686 QIIMDTYGYQIV
+686 QMIMDTYGYQIV

-720 KKIDVTND
+720 KKIEVTNN

-756 PQSVKLMGIDFST
+756 PQSVKLMGIDFCT

-817 VYLYKEGE
+817 VYMYKEGE
-825 GNSRL
+825 GNTRL
-830 YIDENEQYY
+830 YVDENEQYY
-839 VQKNIGS
+839 VQKNIGN

-855 ELAGVAQ
+855 ELAEFAQ

-886 VDNLYPVKKYLG
+886 ADNLYPIKKHLG
-898 TAKDTITIEKDGIW
+898 TAKDKITIEKDGIW

-947 LREGDWCYVRNIPGL
+947 LREDDWCYVRNIPGL

-973 ADDNLCVINNKY
+973 ADDNLCVIKNTY

-1018 LIKDDTEIQITQFD
+1018 LIMDDTEIQITQFD
-1032 GEGLKMIQEGMP
+1032 GEDLKMTQEGFP

-1049 IKTRKR
+1049 IKTHKR
-1055 RRW
+1055 SRWL

>member
-1 MKKIKLFDYQEDMVK
+1 MTKDIQLFDYQEDMVK
-16 RVQEAFNHHNA
+16 RVQEAFKHHDA

-64 ELVSQIKDTLNKF
+64 ELVSQIKDTLNKS
-77 LLNFIFSNHP
+77 LLIFSKTHP
-87 VPPSKEGSTA
+87 SSLTLKGGSTA

-102 SPQGTGDVTA
+102 SPQGTG
-112 RCAEFFESPRPSLA
+112 
-126 KEGSTSH
+126 
-133 PSPLSSEERDVT
+133 DVT

-177 KVSPDCLCG
+177 KVSPDCAG
-186 VNRLAKKEDGTSDI
+186 WDRLAKKEDSTSDI

-330 DYQQKELNEVMDVKP
+330 DYQQKELNEVMDVRP

-411 SQYFSNHPVPPS
+411 SQYFSNHPVPLS
-423 KEGVSK
+423 KEGSTS
-429 ITPSIFTI
+429 TPS
-437 KEGDFSKTHPSSLT
+437 PSSSE
-451 LKGGSTAF
+451 G
-459 PKPLF
+459 
-464 NSLYDPFGSPSRGQK
+464 
-479 PQGTGDVTALRCSEP
+479 GDVTALRCSEP
-494 LRSKVGGASK
+494 LRSKVGGPSK
-504 PSPECLSASALKE
+504 VSPDCLSA
-517 AAECLPECL
+517 
-526 PECLSASASKE
+526 
-537 AAECLSVGA
+537 GA
-546 SKEAASS
+546 SKEALAGSISSQNS

-671 GDEEMMKIINHERQQ
+671 GDEEMMKIINHDRQQ
-686 QIIMDTYGYQIV
+686 QMIMDTYGYQIV

-720 KKIDVTND
+720 KKIEVTND

-743 WIDLRNRLWFANK
+743 WIDLQNRLWFANK

-769 EDGKKLYPRILSKYI
+769 EDGKRLYPRIQSKYI

-810 PWDEPNK
+810 PWDDPNK

-855 ELAGVAQ
+855 ALAEFAQ

-886 VDNLYPVKKYLG
+886 VDNLYPIKKYLG
-898 TAKDTITIEKDGIW
+898 TAKDKITIEKDGIW

-926 PVTYRK
+926 PITHRK

-973 ADDNLCVINNKY
+973 ADDNICVINNKY
-985 LIEKSEPDQWYKICR
+985 LIEKRETDQWYKICR
-1000 RTDDFTYFSVL
+1000 RTDDFSYFSVL
-1011 ACYYESE
+1011 ACFYESE
-1018 LIKDDTEIQITQFD
+1018 YIKDDTEIQITQFD
-1032 GEGLKMIQEGMP
+1032 GENLKMTQEGMP

-1049 IKTRKR
+1049 IKTYKR

>member
-1 MKKIKLFDYQEDMVK
+1 MKNDIQLFDYQEDMVK
-16 RVQEAFNHHNA
+16 RVQEAFRHHDS

-46 FSFLEKCNHPI
+46 FSFLEMGNHPI

-64 ELVSQIKDTLNKF
+64 ELVSQIKDTLEKF
-77 LLNFIFSNHP
+77 FS
-87 VPPSKEGSTA
+87 
-97 FPKPL
+97 
-102 SPQGTGDVTA
+102 
-112 RCAEFFESPRPSLA
+112 SL
-126 KEGSTSH
+126 KSTS
-133 PSPLSSEERDVT
+133 
-145 ALRCSEPLRSKVG
+145 
-158 GPSKVSPDCLS
+158 
-169 AGALKRAS
+169 
-177 KVSPDCLCG
+177 
-186 VNRLAKKEDGTSDI
+186 
-200 LIEKP
+200 
-205 SDSSLFTL
+205 
-213 RSSLIKVVSI
+213 IKVISI

-291 SMEKFIA
+291 SMERFIA

-315 DQLLIDSLQ
+315 AQLQIDSLQ

-399 KELIERFKSSNT
+399 KELIERFKSS
-411 SQYFSNHPVPPS
+411 
-423 KEGVSK
+423 
-429 ITPSIFTI
+429 
-437 KEGDFSKTHPSSLT
+437 SL
-451 LKGGSTAF
+451 L
-459 PKPLF
+459 
-464 NSLYDPFGSPSRGQK
+464 
-479 PQGTGDVTALRCSEP
+479 
-494 LRSKVGGASK
+494 
-504 PSPECLSASALKE
+504 
-517 AAECLPECL
+517 
-526 PECLSASASKE
+526 
-537 AAECLSVGA
+537 
-546 SKEAASS
+546 
-553 TSSLNSASN
+553 SSLNS

-571 SVDLFSEGF
+571 SVDLFSEGC

-602 MVGRGLRVTEGKE
+602 MVGRGLRVAEGKD

-654 ACMQVNSHNCR
+654 ACMQVNGHNCR
-665 MDVLMD
+665 MDLMMD
-671 GDEEMMKIINHERQQ
+671 GDEEMMKIISHERQQ
-686 QIIMDTYGYQIV
+686 RMIIDSYGYQIV

-707 KDKDGKMILECQY
+707 KDKDGKMILDCQY
-720 KKIDVTND
+720 KKIEVTND

-756 PQSVKLMGIDFST
+756 PQSVKLMGIDFCT

-795 ELQVGTGLSWKHRFI
+795 ELQVGTGLSWKQRFI

-817 VYLYKEGE
+817 VYMFKAGE
-825 GNSRL
+825 GNARL
-830 YIDENEQYY
+830 YVDEDEQYY

-855 ELAGVAQ
+855 ELAELAEFALK
-862 RDKEERKESL
+862 DKEEREKGL
-872 EKLKNSYKHYEYYP
+872 EKLKKSCH
-886 VDNLYPVKKYLG
+886 
-898 TAKDTITIEKDGIW
+898 DT
-912 HVEDAQVN
+912 
-920 ESYWVD
+920 
-926 PVTYRK
+926 RL
-932 HYTRPVLFKRGYLNI
+932 VLFRRGYLNI
-947 LREGDWCYVRNIPGL
+947 LKEGDWCFVRNIPGL

-973 ADDNLCVINNKY
+973 ADDNLCVIKNTY

-1000 RTDDFTYFSVL
+1000 RTDDFSYFSVL

-1018 LIKDDTEIQITQFD
+1018 LIMDDTEIQITQFD
-1032 GEGLKMIQEGMP
+1032 GEGLKMTQEGMP
-1044 YTPLV
+1044 YTPIV

>member
-1 MKKIKLFDYQEDMVK
+1 MKDIKLFDYQEDMK
-16 RVQEAFNHHNA
+16 ERIEKALCLHRS
-27 VMVQMPTGT
+27 VMAQMPTGT
-36 GKTMVLANIV
+36 GKTVLLASV
-46 FSFLEKCNHPI
+46 VESFLREHSNCNV

-77 LLNFIFSNHP
+77 LLNFNFS
-87 VPPSKEGSTA
+87 KIT
-97 FPKPL
+97 
-102 SPQGTGDVTA
+102 
-112 RCAEFFESPRPSLA
+112 PSLFTI

-133 PSPLSSEERDVT
+133 PGPLTLRGEGGNRPP
-145 ALRCSEPLRSKVG
+145 RCSEPLRSKVG
-158 GPSKVSPDCLS
+158 GPSKVSPDCAGWDRLGATCLHLAERVGDGLGATS
-169 AGALKRAS
+169 ASSVNPAS
-177 KVSPDCLCG
+177 DMMP
-186 VNRLAKKEDGTSDI
+186 
-200 LIEKP
+200 
-205 SDSSLFTL
+205 
-213 RSSLIKVVSI
+213 IKVMSI

-315 DQLLIDSLQ
+315 AQLLIDSLQ

-330 DYQQKELNEVMDVKP
+330 DYQQKELNEVMDVRP

-393 TPSSLR
+393 TPLAER
-399 KELIERFKSSNT
+399 QELIGRFKSS
-411 SQYFSNHPVPPS
+411 
-423 KEGVSK
+423 
-429 ITPSIFTI
+429 
-437 KEGDFSKTHPSSLT
+437 SL
-451 LKGGSTAF
+451 
-459 PKPLF
+459 
-464 NSLYDPFGSPSRGQK
+464 SP
-479 PQGTGDVTALRCSEP
+479 
-494 LRSKVGGASK
+494 
-504 PSPECLSASALKE
+504 
-517 AAECLPECL
+517 
-526 PECLSASASKE
+526 
-537 AAECLSVGA
+537 
-546 SKEAASS
+546 
-553 TSSLNSASN
+553 SLNSP
-562 TSDEIEVLV
+562 SDDIEVLV

-602 MVGRGLRVTEGKE
+602 MVGRGLRVAEGKE

-665 MDVLMD
+665 MDLMMN

-686 QIIMDTYGYQIV
+686 QMIMDTYGYQIV
-698 EDEKGLKGI
+698 ENEKGLKGI

-720 KKIDVTND
+720 KKIEMTND

-769 EDGKKLYPRILSKYI
+769 EDGKKLYPRIQSKYI

-830 YIDENEQYY
+830 YVDDDGRYFAQE
-839 VQKNIGS
+839 NIGS
-846 QLEKVDSRE
+846 QLVEVNSPEGLAEFVEKDKQERE
-855 ELAGVAQ
+855 NDAEA
-862 RDKEERKESL
+862 
-872 EKLKNSYKHYEYYP
+872 LKNAYPHYEFYP
-886 VDNLYPVKKYLG
+886 VDKVKFPMQIRRNTKCEN
-898 TAKDTITIEKDGIW
+898 KIRIEKDGIW
-912 HVEDAQVN
+912 HVEDDWYH

-926 PVTYRK
+926 PITHRK

-947 LREGDWCYVRNIPGL
+947 LKEGDWCYVRNIPGL

-973 ADDNLCVINNKY
+973 ADDNICVINNKY

-1000 RTDDFTYFSVL
+1000 RTDDFSYFSVL

-1018 LIKDDTEIQITQFD
+1018 YIKDDTEIQITQFD
-1032 GEGLKMIQEGMP
+1032 GEGLKMTQEGFT

-1049 IKTRKR
+1049 IKTHKR

>member
-1 MKKIKLFDYQEDMVK
+1 MTMKKIKLFDYQEDMVK
-16 RVQEAFNHHNA
+16 RVQEAFRHHDS

-64 ELVSQIKDTLNKF
+64 ELVEQIKDTLNKS
-77 LLNFIFSNHP
+77 LLIFSKTHP
-87 VPPSKEGSTA
+87 QWSLHPLRFPRSRGTETSLTLKGGSTA

-102 SPQGTGDVTA
+102 SNSLYDPFGSPSRGQKPQGTGDVTA

-169 AGALKRAS
+169 AGASEGALS
-177 KVSPDCLCG
+177 SSYLIS
-186 VNRLAKKEDGTSDI
+186 TS
-200 LIEKP
+200 
-205 SDSSLFTL
+205 
-213 RSSLIKVVSI
+213 IKVTSI
-223 QWLSRHYGE
+223 QWLSRHYRE

-369 IQHAEHIAEFYR
+369 IQHAEHIAEYYR

-393 TPSSLR
+393 TPLAER
-399 KELIERFKSSNT
+399 QELIERFKASNL
-411 SQYFSNHPVPPS
+411 SFSNHPVPPS

-479 PQGTGDVTALRCSEP
+479 PQGTGDVTALWCSEP

-526 PECLSASASKE
+526 SASASKE
-537 AAECLSVGA
+537 ASECLSVGA

-553 TSSLNSASN
+553 TSSLNS
-562 TSDEIEVLV
+562 TSDDIDVLV

-602 MVGRGLRVTEGKE
+602 MVGRGLRVAEGKE
-615 YCVILD
+615 FCVILD

-686 QIIMDTYGYQIV
+686 QMIMDTYGYQIV

-756 PQSVKLMGIDFST
+756 PQSVKLMGIDFCT

-784 DEKTYLTVKTL
+784 DEKAYLTVKTL

-855 ELAGVAQ
+855 ALAEFAQ

-886 VDNLYPVKKYLG
+886 VDNLYPIKKHLG
-898 TAKDTITIEKDGIW
+898 TAKDKITIEKDGIW

-926 PVTYRK
+926 PITHRK

-947 LREGDWCYVRNIPGL
+947 LREDDWCYVRNIPGL

-973 ADDNLCVINNKY
+973 ADDNLCVIKNTY

-1018 LIKDDTEIQITQFD
+1018 LIMDDTEIQITQFD
-1032 GEGLKMIQEGMP
+1032 GEGLKMAQEGFP

>member
-16 RVQEAFNHHNA
+16 RVQEAFKHHDA

-36 GKTMVLANIV
+36 GKTYLLAAIV
-46 FSFLEKCNHPI
+46 GLFLKEEV
-57 WIVAHRR
+57 WVVAHRR
-64 ELVSQIKDTLNKF
+64 ELVSQIKNTLERF
-77 LLNFIFSNHP
+77 FFSL
-87 VPPSKEGSTA
+87 KT
-97 FPKPL
+97 
-102 SPQGTGDVTA
+102 
-112 RCAEFFESPRPSLA
+112 
-126 KEGSTSH
+126 TS
-133 PSPLSSEERDVT
+133 
-145 ALRCSEPLRSKVG
+145 
-158 GPSKVSPDCLS
+158 
-169 AGALKRAS
+169 
-177 KVSPDCLCG
+177 
-186 VNRLAKKEDGTSDI
+186 
-200 LIEKP
+200 
-205 SDSSLFTL
+205 
-213 RSSLIKVVSI
+213 IKVTSI

-291 SMEKFIA
+291 SMEKFIS

-399 KELIERFKSSNT
+399 KELIERFKASS
-411 SQYFSNHPVPPS
+411 FSSFSEKTVES
-423 KEGVSK
+423 SK
-429 ITPSIFTI
+429 ITPSLFTL
-437 KEGDFSKTHPSSLT
+437 KEGSTSHPDPLT
-451 LKGGSTAF
+451 LRGEGGNRPT
-459 PKPLF
+459 
-464 NSLYDPFGSPSRGQK
+464 
-479 PQGTGDVTALRCSEP
+479 RCSEP
-494 LRSKVGGASK
+494 LRSKDGGPSK
-504 PSPECLSASALKE
+504 VSPGCAGWDRLGATCLRA
-517 AAECLPECL
+517 
-526 PECLSASASKE
+526 
-537 AAECLSVGA
+537 G
-546 SKEAASS
+546 
-553 TSSLNSASN
+553 
-562 TSDEIEVLV
+562 DGEIEVLV

-602 MVGRGLRVTEGKE
+602 MVGRGLRVAEGKE

-654 ACMQVNSHNCR
+654 ACLQVNSHNCR
-665 MDVLMD
+665 MDLMMD
-671 GDEEMMKIINHERQQ
+671 GNEEMMKIINHERQQ

-756 PQSVKLMGIDFST
+756 PQSVKLMGIDFCT

-817 VYLYKEGE
+817 VYMYKEGE

-855 ELAGVAQ
+855 ELAEFAQ
-862 RDKEERKESL
+862 KDKEEREEGL
-872 EKLKNSYKHYEYYP
+872 EKLKNSYKNYEYYP
-886 VDNLYPVKKYLG
+886 VDHLYPIKKYLG
-898 TAKDTITIEKDGIW
+898 TAKDKITIEKDGIW
-912 HVEDAQVN
+912 HVEDAQAN
-920 ESYWVD
+920 ESFWVD
-926 PVTYRK
+926 PITHRK

-947 LREGDWCYVRNIPGL
+947 LREDDWCYVRNIPGL
-962 RNRPLRQWEIV
+962 MNRPLRQWEIV
-973 ADDNLCVINNKY
+973 ADDNICVINNTY

-1018 LIKDDTEIQITQFD
+1018 YIKDDTEIQITQFD
-1032 GEGLKMIQEGMP
+1032 GEGLKMTQEGFT

-1049 IKTRKR
+1049 IKTYKR
-1055 RRW
+1055 NRW

>member
-1 MKKIKLFDYQEDMVK
+1 MTKDIQLFDYQEDMVK
-16 RVQEAFNHHNA
+16 RVQEAFRHHDS

-36 GKTMVLANIV
+36 GKTYLLAALV
-46 FSFLEKCNHPI
+46 GLFLKEEV
-57 WIVAHRR
+57 WVVAHRR
-64 ELVSQIKDTLNKF
+64 ELVSQIKDTLERF
-77 LLNFIFSNHP
+77 FS
-87 VPPSKEGSTA
+87 
-97 FPKPL
+97 
-102 SPQGTGDVTA
+102 
-112 RCAEFFESPRPSLA
+112 SL
-126 KEGSTSH
+126 KSTS
-133 PSPLSSEERDVT
+133 
-145 ALRCSEPLRSKVG
+145 
-158 GPSKVSPDCLS
+158 
-169 AGALKRAS
+169 
-177 KVSPDCLCG
+177 
-186 VNRLAKKEDGTSDI
+186 
-200 LIEKP
+200 
-205 SDSSLFTL
+205 
-213 RSSLIKVVSI
+213 IKVTSI

-291 SMEKFIA
+291 SMERFIA

-315 DQLLIDSLQ
+315 AQLQIDSLQ

-345 SLERLCLTIKEY
+345 SLKRLCLTIKEY

-393 TPSSLR
+393 TPLAER
-399 KELIERFKSSNT
+399 QELIERFKA
-411 SQYFSNHPVPPS
+411 
-423 KEGVSK
+423 
-429 ITPSIFTI
+429 
-437 KEGDFSKTHPSSLT
+437 SSL
-451 LKGGSTAF
+451 L
-459 PKPLF
+459 
-464 NSLYDPFGSPSRGQK
+464 
-479 PQGTGDVTALRCSEP
+479 
-494 LRSKVGGASK
+494 
-504 PSPECLSASALKE
+504 
-517 AAECLPECL
+517 
-526 PECLSASASKE
+526 
-537 AAECLSVGA
+537 
-546 SKEAASS
+546 
-553 TSSLNSASN
+553 SSLNS

-602 MVGRGLRVTEGKE
+602 MVGRGLRVAEGKD

-654 ACMQVNSHNCR
+654 ACMQVNGHNCR
-665 MDVLMD
+665 MDLMMD
-671 GDEEMMKIINHERQQ
+671 GDEEMMKIISHERQQ
-686 QIIMDTYGYQIV
+686 RMIMDSYGYQIV

-707 KDKDGKMILECQY
+707 KDKDGKMILDCQY
-720 KKIDVTND
+720 KKMEVTND

-756 PQSVKLMGIDFST
+756 PQSVKLMGIDFCT

-795 ELQVGTGLSWKHRFI
+795 ELQVGTGLSWKQRFI

-817 VYLYKEGE
+817 VYMFKAGE
-825 GNSRL
+825 GNARL
-830 YIDENEQYY
+830 YVDEDEQYY

-846 QLEKVDSRE
+846 HLEKVDSRE
-855 ELAGVAQ
+855 ELAELAELAEFAQ
-862 RDKEERKESL
+862 KDKEEREEDL
-872 EKLKNSYKHYEYYP
+872 EKLKKSCH
-886 VDNLYPVKKYLG
+886 D
-898 TAKDTITIEKDGIW
+898 
-912 HVEDAQVN
+912 
-920 ESYWVD
+920 
-926 PVTYRK
+926 
-932 HYTRPVLFKRGYLNI
+932 TRPVLFRRGYLNI
-947 LREGDWCYVRNIPGL
+947 LKEGDWCFVRNIPGL

-973 ADDNLCVINNKY
+973 ADDNLCVIKNTY

-1000 RTDDFTYFSVL
+1000 RTDDFSYFSVL

-1018 LIKDDTEIQITQFD
+1018 LIMDDTEIQITQFD
-1032 GEGLKMIQEGMP
+1032 GEGLKMTQEGMP
-1044 YTPLV
+1044 YTPIV

>member
-1 MKKIKLFDYQEDMVK
+1 MLFEMAMKKIKLFDYQEDMVK
-16 RVQEAFNHHNA
+16 RVQEAFKHHDA

-46 FSFLEKCNHPI
+46 FSFLEECNRPI

-64 ELVSQIKDTLNKF
+64 ELVEQIKGTLNKS
-77 LLNFIFSNHP
+77 LLIFSKTHP
-87 VPPSKEGSTA
+87 SSLTLKGGSTA

-102 SPQGTGDVTA
+102 SPQGTG
-112 RCAEFFESPRPSLA
+112 
-126 KEGSTSH
+126 
-133 PSPLSSEERDVT
+133 DVT

-169 AGALKRAS
+169 AGASEGAL
-177 KVSPDCLCG
+177 
-186 VNRLAKKEDGTSDI
+186 
-200 LIEKP
+200 
-205 SDSSLFTL
+205 DSSLFTL
-213 RSSLIKVVSI
+213 RSSLIKVMSI

-315 DQLLIDSLQ
+315 AQLLIDSLQ
-324 KRGADG
+324 KRGTDG

-399 KELIERFKSSNT
+399 KELIERFKASS
-411 SQYFSNHPVPPS
+411 FSSFSEKTVES
-423 KEGVSK
+423 SK
-429 ITPSIFTI
+429 ITPSLFTL
-437 KEGDFSKTHPSSLT
+437 KEGSTSHPDPLT
-451 LKGGSTAF
+451 LRGEGGNRPT
-459 PKPLF
+459 
-464 NSLYDPFGSPSRGQK
+464 
-479 PQGTGDVTALRCSEP
+479 RCSEP
-494 LRSKVGGASK
+494 LRSKDGGPSK
-504 PSPECLSASALKE
+504 VSPGCAGWDRLGATCLRA
-517 AAECLPECL
+517 
-526 PECLSASASKE
+526 
-537 AAECLSVGA
+537 G
-546 SKEAASS
+546 
-553 TSSLNSASN
+553 
-562 TSDEIEVLV
+562 DGEIEVLV

-602 MVGRGLRVTEGKE
+602 MVGRGLRVAEGKE

-654 ACMQVNSHNCR
+654 TCMHVNSHNCR
-665 MDVLMD
+665 MDLMMD
-671 GDEEMMKIINHERQQ
+671 GDEEMMKIINHVRQQ
-686 QIIMDTYGYQIV
+686 QMIRDTFGYQIV

-720 KKIDVTND
+720 KKIEVTND

-817 VYLYKEGE
+817 VYMYKEGE
-825 GNSRL
+825 GYSRL
-830 YIDENEQYY
+830 YVDEDEQYY

-846 QLEKVDSRE
+846 QLEKVDSQE
-855 ELAGVAQ
+855 ELAEFAQ

-886 VDNLYPVKKYLG
+886 VDNLYPIKKHLG
-898 TAKDTITIEKDGIW
+898 TAKDKITIEKDGIW

-947 LREGDWCYVRNIPGL
+947 LREDDWCYVRNIPGL

-973 ADDNLCVINNKY
+973 ADDNLCVIKNTY
-985 LIEKSEPDQWYKICR
+985 LIEKSEPDQWYKICK

-1018 LIKDDTEIQITQFD
+1018 LIMDDTEIQITQFD
-1032 GEGLKMIQEGMP
+1032 GEGLKMTQEGFT

-1049 IKTRKR
+1049 IKTYKR
-1055 RRW
+1055 NRW

>member
-1 MKKIKLFDYQEDMVK
+1 MKNDIQLFDYQEDMVK
-16 RVQEAFNHHNA
+16 RVQEAFRHHDS

-36 GKTMVLANIV
+36 GKTYLLAALV
-46 FSFLEKCNHPI
+46 GLFLKEEV
-57 WIVAHRR
+57 WVVAHRR
-64 ELVSQIKDTLNKF
+64 ELVSQIKDTLEKF
-77 LLNFIFSNHP
+77 FS
-87 VPPSKEGSTA
+87 
-97 FPKPL
+97 
-102 SPQGTGDVTA
+102 
-112 RCAEFFESPRPSLA
+112 SL
-126 KEGSTSH
+126 KSTS
-133 PSPLSSEERDVT
+133 
-145 ALRCSEPLRSKVG
+145 
-158 GPSKVSPDCLS
+158 
-169 AGALKRAS
+169 
-177 KVSPDCLCG
+177 
-186 VNRLAKKEDGTSDI
+186 
-200 LIEKP
+200 
-205 SDSSLFTL
+205 
-213 RSSLIKVVSI
+213 IKVISI

-291 SMEKFIA
+291 SMERFIA

-315 DQLLIDSLQ
+315 AQLQIDSLQ

-393 TPSSLR
+393 TPLAER
-399 KELIERFKSSNT
+399 QELIERFKA
-411 SQYFSNHPVPPS
+411 
-423 KEGVSK
+423 
-429 ITPSIFTI
+429 
-437 KEGDFSKTHPSSLT
+437 SSL
-451 LKGGSTAF
+451 L
-459 PKPLF
+459 
-464 NSLYDPFGSPSRGQK
+464 
-479 PQGTGDVTALRCSEP
+479 
-494 LRSKVGGASK
+494 
-504 PSPECLSASALKE
+504 
-517 AAECLPECL
+517 
-526 PECLSASASKE
+526 
-537 AAECLSVGA
+537 
-546 SKEAASS
+546 
-553 TSSLNSASN
+553 SSLNS

-602 MVGRGLRVTEGKE
+602 MVGRGLRVAEGKE

-671 GDEEMMKIINHERQQ
+671 GDKEMMKIISHERQQ
-686 QIIMDTYGYQIV
+686 RMIMDSYGYQIV

-707 KDKDGKMILECQY
+707 KDKDGKMILDCQY
-720 KKIDVTND
+720 KKIEVTND

-756 PQSVKLMGIDFST
+756 PQSVKLMGIDFCT

-795 ELQVGTGLSWKHRFI
+795 ELQVGTGLSWKQRFI

-817 VYLYKEGE
+817 VYMFKAGE
-825 GNSRL
+825 GNARL
-830 YIDENEQYY
+830 YVDEDEQYY

-846 QLEKVDSRE
+846 HLEKVDSRE
-855 ELAGVAQ
+855 ELAELAELAEFAQ
-862 RDKEERKESL
+862 KDKEEREEDL
-872 EKLKNSYKHYEYYP
+872 EKLKKSCH
-886 VDNLYPVKKYLG
+886 D
-898 TAKDTITIEKDGIW
+898 
-912 HVEDAQVN
+912 
-920 ESYWVD
+920 
-926 PVTYRK
+926 
-932 HYTRPVLFKRGYLNI
+932 TRPVLFRRGYLNI
-947 LREGDWCYVRNIPGL
+947 LKEGDWCFVRNIPGL

-973 ADDNLCVINNKY
+973 ADDNLCVIKNTY

-1018 LIKDDTEIQITQFD
+1018 LIMDDTEIQITQFD
-1032 GEGLKMIQEGMP
+1032 GEGLKMTQEGMP
-1044 YTPLV
+1044 YTPIV

>member
-1 MKKIKLFDYQEDMVK
+1 MKNDIQLFDYQEDMVK
-16 RVQEAFNHHNA
+16 RVQEAFRHHDS

-36 GKTMVLANIV
+36 GKTYLLAALV
-46 FSFLEKCNHPI
+46 GLFLKEEV
-57 WIVAHRR
+57 WVVAHRR
-64 ELVSQIKDTLNKF
+64 ELVSQIKDTLEKF
-77 LLNFIFSNHP
+77 FS
-87 VPPSKEGSTA
+87 
-97 FPKPL
+97 
-102 SPQGTGDVTA
+102 
-112 RCAEFFESPRPSLA
+112 SL
-126 KEGSTSH
+126 KSTS
-133 PSPLSSEERDVT
+133 
-145 ALRCSEPLRSKVG
+145 
-158 GPSKVSPDCLS
+158 
-169 AGALKRAS
+169 
-177 KVSPDCLCG
+177 
-186 VNRLAKKEDGTSDI
+186 
-200 LIEKP
+200 
-205 SDSSLFTL
+205 
-213 RSSLIKVVSI
+213 IKVISI

-291 SMEKFIA
+291 SMERFIA

-315 DQLLIDSLQ
+315 AQLQIDSLQ

-345 SLERLCLTIKEY
+345 SLKRLCLTIKEY

-393 TPSSLR
+393 TPLAER
-399 KELIERFKSSNT
+399 QELIERFKA
-411 SQYFSNHPVPPS
+411 
-423 KEGVSK
+423 
-429 ITPSIFTI
+429 
-437 KEGDFSKTHPSSLT
+437 SSL
-451 LKGGSTAF
+451 L
-459 PKPLF
+459 
-464 NSLYDPFGSPSRGQK
+464 
-479 PQGTGDVTALRCSEP
+479 
-494 LRSKVGGASK
+494 
-504 PSPECLSASALKE
+504 
-517 AAECLPECL
+517 
-526 PECLSASASKE
+526 
-537 AAECLSVGA
+537 
-546 SKEAASS
+546 
-553 TSSLNSASN
+553 SSLNS

-602 MVGRGLRVTEGKE
+602 MVGRGLRVAEEKD

-654 ACMQVNSHNCR
+654 ACMQVNGHNCR
-665 MDVLMD
+665 MDLMMD
-671 GDEEMMKIINHERQQ
+671 GDEEMMKIISHERQQ
-686 QIIMDTYGYQIV
+686 RMIMDSYGYQIV

-707 KDKDGKMILECQY
+707 KDKDGKMILDCQY
-720 KKIDVTND
+720 KKMEVTND

-756 PQSVKLMGIDFST
+756 PQSVKLMGIDFCT

-817 VYLYKEGE
+817 VYMFKAGE
-825 GNSRL
+825 GNARL
-830 YIDENEQYY
+830 YVDEDEQYY

-846 QLEKVDSRE
+846 HLEKVDSRE
-855 ELAGVAQ
+855 ELAELAELAEFAQ
-862 RDKEERKESL
+862 KDKEEREKDL
-872 EKLKNSYKHYEYYP
+872 EKLKKSCH
-886 VDNLYPVKKYLG
+886 
-898 TAKDTITIEKDGIW
+898 DTR
-912 HVEDAQVN
+912 
-920 ESYWVD
+920 S
-926 PVTYRK
+926 
-932 HYTRPVLFKRGYLNI
+932 VLFRRGYLNI
-947 LREGDWCYVRNIPGL
+947 LKEGDWCFVRNIPGL

-973 ADDNLCVINNKY
+973 ADDNLCVIKNTY

-1018 LIKDDTEIQITQFD
+1018 LIMDDTEIQITQFD
-1032 GEGLKMIQEGMP
+1032 GEGLKMTQEGMP
-1044 YTPLV
+1044 YTPIV

>member
-1 MKKIKLFDYQEDMVK
+1 MTMKKIKLFDYQEDMVM
-16 RVQEAFNHHNA
+16 RVQEAFKHHDS

-36 GKTMVLANIV
+36 GKTYLLAALV
-46 FSFLEKCNHPI
+46 GLFLKEEV
-57 WIVAHRR
+57 WVVAHRR
-64 ELVSQIKDTLNKF
+64 ELVSQIKDTLEKF
-77 LLNFIFSNHP
+77 FS
-87 VPPSKEGSTA
+87 
-97 FPKPL
+97 
-102 SPQGTGDVTA
+102 
-112 RCAEFFESPRPSLA
+112 SL
-126 KEGSTSH
+126 KSTS
-133 PSPLSSEERDVT
+133 
-145 ALRCSEPLRSKVG
+145 
-158 GPSKVSPDCLS
+158 
-169 AGALKRAS
+169 
-177 KVSPDCLCG
+177 
-186 VNRLAKKEDGTSDI
+186 
-200 LIEKP
+200 
-205 SDSSLFTL
+205 
-213 RSSLIKVVSI
+213 IKVISI

-291 SMEKFIA
+291 SMERFIA

-315 DQLLIDSLQ
+315 AQLQIDSLQ

-345 SLERLCLTIKEY
+345 SLKRLCLTIKEY

-393 TPSSLR
+393 TPLAER
-399 KELIERFKSSNT
+399 QELIERFKA
-411 SQYFSNHPVPPS
+411 
-423 KEGVSK
+423 
-429 ITPSIFTI
+429 
-437 KEGDFSKTHPSSLT
+437 SSL
-451 LKGGSTAF
+451 L
-459 PKPLF
+459 
-464 NSLYDPFGSPSRGQK
+464 
-479 PQGTGDVTALRCSEP
+479 
-494 LRSKVGGASK
+494 
-504 PSPECLSASALKE
+504 
-517 AAECLPECL
+517 
-526 PECLSASASKE
+526 
-537 AAECLSVGA
+537 
-546 SKEAASS
+546 
-553 TSSLNSASN
+553 SSLNS

-602 MVGRGLRVTEGKE
+602 MVGRGLRVAEEKD

-654 ACMQVNSHNCR
+654 ACMQVNGHNCR
-665 MDVLMD
+665 MDLMMD
-671 GDEEMMKIINHERQQ
+671 GDEEMMKIISHEHQQ
-686 QIIMDTYGYQIV
+686 RMIIDSYGYQIV

-707 KDKDGKMILECQY
+707 KDKDGKMILDCQY
-720 KKIDVTND
+720 KKIEVTND

-756 PQSVKLMGIDFST
+756 PQSVKLMGIDFCT
-769 EDGKKLYPRILSKYI
+769 EDGKKLYPRIQSKYI

-795 ELQVGTGLSWKHRFI
+795 ELQVGTGLSWKQRFI

-817 VYLYKEGE
+817 VYMFKAGE
-825 GNSRL
+825 GNARL
-830 YIDENEQYY
+830 YVDEDEQYY

-846 QLEKVDSRE
+846 HLEKVDSRE
-855 ELAGVAQ
+855 ELAELAELAEFAQ
-862 RDKEERKESL
+862 KDKEEREKDL
-872 EKLKNSYKHYEYYP
+872 EKLKKSCH
-886 VDNLYPVKKYLG
+886 
-898 TAKDTITIEKDGIW
+898 DTR
-912 HVEDAQVN
+912 
-920 ESYWVD
+920 S
-926 PVTYRK
+926 
-932 HYTRPVLFKRGYLNI
+932 VLFRRGYLNI
-947 LREGDWCYVRNIPGL
+947 LKEGDWCFVRNIPGL

-973 ADDNLCVINNKY
+973 ADDNLCVIKNTY

-1000 RTDDFTYFSVL
+1000 RTDDFSYFSVL

-1018 LIKDDTEIQITQFD
+1018 LIMDDTEIQITQFD
-1032 GEGLKMIQEGMP
+1032 GEGLKMTQEGMP
-1044 YTPLV
+1044 YTPIV

>member
-1 MKKIKLFDYQEDMVK
+1 MLFEMTMKKIKLFDYQEDMVK
-16 RVQEAFNHHNA
+16 RVQEVFKHHDA

-46 FSFLEKCNHPI
+46 FSFLEKSNNPI

-64 ELVSQIKDTLNKF
+64 ELVEQIKET
-77 LLNFIFSNHP
+77 IFSKIT
-87 VPPSKEGSTA
+87 PSLFTLKEGSTA

-112 RCAEFFESPRPSLA
+112 PP
-126 KEGSTSH
+126 
-133 PSPLSSEERDVT
+133 
-145 ALRCSEPLRSKVG
+145 RCSEPLRSKVG
-158 GPSKVSPDCLS
+158 GPSKVSPDC
-169 AGALKRAS
+169 AGWDRLGMSGAS
-177 KVSPDCLCG
+177 KVSPDCLSAG
-186 VNRLAKKEDGTSDI
+186 ALKEALSSSD
-200 LIEKP
+200 L
-205 SDSSLFTL
+205 
-213 RSSLIKVVSI
+213 SSLISTSIKVTSI

-232 MEEKPGLIVIDEAH
+232 IEEKPGLIVIDEAH
-246 HALAETYAEV
+246 HALSETYAEV

-315 DQLLIDSLQ
+315 AQLLIDSLQ

-393 TPSSLR
+393 TPLAER
-399 KELIERFKSSNT
+399 QELIGRFKSS
-411 SQYFSNHPVPPS
+411 
-423 KEGVSK
+423 
-429 ITPSIFTI
+429 
-437 KEGDFSKTHPSSLT
+437 SL
-451 LKGGSTAF
+451 S
-459 PKPLF
+459 
-464 NSLYDPFGSPSRGQK
+464 
-479 PQGTGDVTALRCSEP
+479 
-494 LRSKVGGASK
+494 
-504 PSPECLSASALKE
+504 
-517 AAECLPECL
+517 
-526 PECLSASASKE
+526 
-537 AAECLSVGA
+537 
-546 SKEAASS
+546 
-553 TSSLNSASN
+553 SSLNS
-562 TSDEIEVLV
+562 TSDDIEVLV

-602 MVGRGLRVTEGKE
+602 MVGRGLRVAAGKE

-643 GRTSLEDILQE
+643 GRTSMEDILQE
-654 ACMQVNSHNCR
+654 ACMHVNSHNCR
-665 MDVLMD
+665 IDVLMD
-671 GDEEMMKIINHERQQ
+671 GDEEMMKIINHECQQ
-686 QIIMDTYGYQIV
+686 QMIMDTYGYQIV

-707 KDKDGKMILECQY
+707 KDKEGKMILECQY
-720 KKIDVTND
+720 KKIEVTND

-756 PQSVKLMGIDFST
+756 PQSVKLMGIDFCT
-769 EDGKKLYPRILSKYI
+769 EDGKKLYPRIQSKYI

-830 YIDENEQYY
+830 YVDDDGRYFAQE
-839 VQKNIGS
+839 NIGS
-846 QLEKVDSRE
+846 QLVEVNSPEGLAEFAEKDKQERE
-855 ELAGVAQ
+855 NDAEA
-862 RDKEERKESL
+862 
-872 EKLKNSYKHYEYYP
+872 LKNAYPHYEFYP
-886 VDNLYPVKKYLG
+886 VDKVKFPMQIRRNNKC
-898 TAKDTITIEKDGIW
+898 KNKIRIEKDGIW
-912 HVEDAQVN
+912 HVEDDWYH

-926 PVTYRK
+926 PITHRK

-973 ADDNLCVINNKY
+973 ADDNICVINNKY

-1011 ACYYESE
+1011 ACFYESE
-1018 LIKDDTEIQITQFD
+1018 HIKDDTEIQITQFD
-1032 GEGLKMIQEGMP
+1032 GEGLKMTQEGFP

-1049 IKTRKR
+1049 IRTRKR
-1055 RRW
+1055 SWWL

>member
-1 MKKIKLFDYQEDMVK
+1 MKNDIQLFDYQEDMVK
-16 RVQEAFNHHNA
+16 RVQEAFRHHDS

-36 GKTMVLANIV
+36 GKTYLFAALVGL
-46 FSFLEKCNHPI
+46 FLKEEV
-57 WIVAHRR
+57 WVVAHRR
-64 ELVSQIKDTLNKF
+64 ELVSQIKDTLEKF
-77 LLNFIFSNHP
+77 FS
-87 VPPSKEGSTA
+87 
-97 FPKPL
+97 
-102 SPQGTGDVTA
+102 
-112 RCAEFFESPRPSLA
+112 SL
-126 KEGSTSH
+126 KSTS
-133 PSPLSSEERDVT
+133 
-145 ALRCSEPLRSKVG
+145 
-158 GPSKVSPDCLS
+158 
-169 AGALKRAS
+169 
-177 KVSPDCLCG
+177 
-186 VNRLAKKEDGTSDI
+186 
-200 LIEKP
+200 
-205 SDSSLFTL
+205 
-213 RSSLIKVVSI
+213 IKVISI

-291 SMEKFIA
+291 SMERFIA

-315 DQLLIDSLQ
+315 AQLQIDSLQ

-345 SLERLCLTIKEY
+345 SLKRLCLTIKEY

-393 TPSSLR
+393 TPLAER
-399 KELIERFKSSNT
+399 QELIERFKA
-411 SQYFSNHPVPPS
+411 
-423 KEGVSK
+423 
-429 ITPSIFTI
+429 
-437 KEGDFSKTHPSSLT
+437 SSL
-451 LKGGSTAF
+451 L
-459 PKPLF
+459 
-464 NSLYDPFGSPSRGQK
+464 
-479 PQGTGDVTALRCSEP
+479 
-494 LRSKVGGASK
+494 
-504 PSPECLSASALKE
+504 
-517 AAECLPECL
+517 
-526 PECLSASASKE
+526 
-537 AAECLSVGA
+537 
-546 SKEAASS
+546 
-553 TSSLNSASN
+553 SSLNS

-602 MVGRGLRVTEGKE
+602 MVGRGLRVAEEKD

-654 ACMQVNSHNCR
+654 ACMQVNGHNCR
-665 MDVLMD
+665 MDLMMD
-671 GDEEMMKIINHERQQ
+671 GDEEMMKIITHEHQQ
-686 QIIMDTYGYQIV
+686 MIMVSYGYQIV

-707 KDKDGKMILECQY
+707 KDKDGKMILDCQY
-720 KKIDVTND
+720 KKIEVTND

-756 PQSVKLMGIDFST
+756 PQSVKLMGIDFCT
-769 EDGKKLYPRILSKYI
+769 EDGKKLYPRIQSKYI

-795 ELQVGTGLSWKHRFI
+795 ELQVGTGLSWKQRFI

-817 VYLYKEGE
+817 VYMFKAGE
-825 GNSRL
+825 GNARL
-830 YIDENEQYY
+830 YVDEDEQYY

-846 QLEKVDSRE
+846 HLEKVDSRE
-855 ELAGVAQ
+855 ELAELAELAEFAQ
-862 RDKEERKESL
+862 KDKEEREEDL
-872 EKLKNSYKHYEYYP
+872 EKLKKSCH
-886 VDNLYPVKKYLG
+886 D
-898 TAKDTITIEKDGIW
+898 
-912 HVEDAQVN
+912 
-920 ESYWVD
+920 
-926 PVTYRK
+926 
-932 HYTRPVLFKRGYLNI
+932 TRPVLFRRGYLNI
-947 LREGDWCYVRNIPGL
+947 LKEGDWCFVRNIPGL

-973 ADDNLCVINNKY
+973 ADDNLCVIKNTY

-1018 LIKDDTEIQITQFD
+1018 LIMDDTEIQITQFD
-1032 GEGLKMIQEGMP
+1032 GEGLKMTQEGMP
-1044 YTPLV
+1044 YTPIV

-1055 RRW
+1055 RRWL

>member
-1 MKKIKLFDYQEDMVK
+1 MLFEMTMKKIKLFDYQEDMVK
-16 RVQEAFNHHNA
+16 RVLETFRYHDS

-46 FSFLEKCNHPI
+46 FSFLEKSNNPI

-64 ELVSQIKDTLNKF
+64 ELVSQIKET
-77 LLNFIFSNHP
+77 IFSKIT
-87 VPPSKEGSTA
+87 PSLFTLKEGSTA

-112 RCAEFFESPRPSLA
+112 LW
-126 KEGSTSH
+126 
-133 PSPLSSEERDVT
+133 
-145 ALRCSEPLRSKVG
+145 CSEPLRSKVG

-169 AGALKRAS
+169 AGASEEALS
-177 KVSPDCLCG
+177 S
-186 VNRLAKKEDGTSDI
+186 SD
-200 LIEKP
+200 L
-205 SDSSLFTL
+205 
-213 RSSLIKVVSI
+213 SSLISTSIKVTSI

-315 DQLLIDSLQ
+315 AQLLIDSLQ

-345 SLERLCLTIKEY
+345 SLERLCLTVKEY

-369 IQHAEHIAEFYR
+369 IQHAEHIAEYYR
-381 ENGIKAVAISSK
+381 DNGIKAVAISSK
-393 TPSSLR
+393 TPLAER
-399 KELIERFKSSNT
+399 QELIERFK
-411 SQYFSNHPVPPS
+411 F
-423 KEGVSK
+423 
-429 ITPSIFTI
+429 
-437 KEGDFSKTHPSSLT
+437 SSL
-451 LKGGSTAF
+451 S
-459 PKPLF
+459 
-464 NSLYDPFGSPSRGQK
+464 
-479 PQGTGDVTALRCSEP
+479 
-494 LRSKVGGASK
+494 
-504 PSPECLSASALKE
+504 
-517 AAECLPECL
+517 
-526 PECLSASASKE
+526 
-537 AAECLSVGA
+537 
-546 SKEAASS
+546 
-553 TSSLNSASN
+553 SSLNS
-562 TSDEIEVLV
+562 TSDDIEVLV

-602 MVGRGLRVTEGKE
+602 MVGRGLRVAEGKE

-654 ACMQVNSHNCR
+654 ACMLVNSHNCR

-686 QIIMDTYGYQIV
+686 QIIIDTYGYQIV

-707 KDKDGKMILECQY
+707 KDKDGTMILECQY
-720 KKIDVTND
+720 KKIVVTND

-756 PQSVKLMGIDFST
+756 PQSVKLMGIDFCT

-817 VYLYKEGE
+817 VYMCQERKDR
-825 GNSRL
+825 SRL
-830 YIDENEQYY
+830 YIDENEQYF

-846 QLEKVDSRE
+846 QLVEVNSPEGLAEFAEKDKQERE
-855 ELAGVAQ
+855 NDAEA
-862 RDKEERKESL
+862 
-872 EKLKNSYKHYEYYP
+872 LKNAYPHYEFYP
-886 VDNLYPVKKYLG
+886 VDKVKFPMQTRRNNKCEN
-898 TAKDTITIEKDGIW
+898 KIKIEKDGIW
-912 HVEDAQVN
+912 HVEDDWYH

-926 PVTYRK
+926 PITYRK

-962 RNRPLRQWEIV
+962 RYRPLRQWEIV
-973 ADDNLCVINNKY
+973 ADDNICVINNKY

-1018 LIKDDTEIQITQFD
+1018 HIKDDTEIQITQFD
-1032 GEGLKMIQEGMP
+1032 GEGLKMTQEGFP

-1055 RRW
+1055 SWW

>member
-1 MKKIKLFDYQEDMVK
+1 MTKIKLFDYQEDMVK
-16 RVQEAFNHHNA
+16 RVQEAFKHHDA

-36 GKTMVLANIV
+36 GKTYLLAALV
-46 FSFLEKCNHPI
+46 GLFLKEEV
-57 WIVAHRR
+57 WVVAHRR
-64 ELVSQIKDTLNKF
+64 ELVSQIKDTL
-77 LLNFIFSNHP
+77 
-87 VPPSKEGSTA
+87 E
-97 FPKPL
+97 
-102 SPQGTGDVTA
+102 
-112 RCAEFFESPRPSLA
+112 RFF
-126 KEGSTSH
+126 
-133 PSPLSSEERDVT
+133 
-145 ALRCSEPLRSKVG
+145 
-158 GPSKVSPDCLS
+158 
-169 AGALKRAS
+169 
-177 KVSPDCLCG
+177 
-186 VNRLAKKEDGTSDI
+186 
-200 LIEKP
+200 
-205 SDSSLFTL
+205 SSLKTT
-213 RSSLIKVVSI
+213 SIKVTSI

-246 HALAETYAEV
+246 HALAETCAEV

-330 DYQQKELNEVMDVKP
+330 DYQQKELNEVMDERP

-369 IQHAEHIAEFYR
+369 IQHAEHIAEFYW

-393 TPSSLR
+393 TPLAER
-399 KELIERFKSSNT
+399 QELIERFKSSNL
-411 SQYFSNHPVPPS
+411 SFSNHPVKS
-423 KEGVSK
+423 SK
-429 ITPSIFTI
+429 ITPSLFGI
-437 KEGDFSKTHPSSLT
+437 KEDFSKITPSLFT
-451 LKGGSTAF
+451 LKEGSTAF
-459 PKPLF
+459 PKPL
-464 NSLYDPFGSPSRGQK
+464 S
-479 PQGTGDVTALRCSEP
+479 PQGTGDVTAPPRCSEP
-494 LRSKVGGASK
+494 LRSKVGGPSK
-504 PSPECLSASALKE
+504 VSPDCAGWDRLGATCLRA
-517 AAECLPECL
+517 
-526 PECLSASASKE
+526 
-537 AAECLSVGA
+537 G
-546 SKEAASS
+546 
-553 TSSLNSASN
+553 
-562 TSDEIEVLV
+562 DGEIEVLV

-602 MVGRGLRVTEGKE
+602 MVGRGLRVAEGKE

-665 MDVLMD
+665 MDLMMD
-671 GDEEMMKIINHERQQ
+671 GDEEMMKIINHECQQ
-686 QIIMDTYGYQIV
+686 QMIMDTYGYQIV

-707 KDKDGKMILECQY
+707 KDKDGTMILECQY
-720 KKIDVTND
+720 KKIEVTND

-756 PQSVKLMGIDFST
+756 PQSVKLMGIDFCT
-769 EDGKKLYPRILSKYI
+769 EDGKKLYPRIQSKYI
-784 DEKTYLTVKTL
+784 DDKTYLTVKTL
-795 ELQVGTGLSWKHRFI
+795 QLQVGTGLSWKHRFI

-817 VYLYKEGE
+817 VYMYKEGE

-855 ELAGVAQ
+855 ELAEFAQ
-862 RDKEERKESL
+862 KDKEERKEGL
-872 EKLKNSYKHYEYYP
+872 EKLKNSYKNYEYYP
-886 VDNLYPVKKYLG
+886 VDHLYPIKKYLG
-898 TAKDTITIEKDGIW
+898 TAKDKITIEKDGIW
-912 HVEDAQVN
+912 HVEDAQAN
-920 ESYWVD
+920 ESFWVD
-926 PVTYRK
+926 PITHRK

-947 LREGDWCYVRNIPGL
+947 IREGDWCYVRNIPGL
-962 RNRPLRQWEIV
+962 MNRPLRQWEIV
-973 ADDNLCVINNKY
+973 ADDNICVINNKY

-1018 LIKDDTEIQITQFD
+1018 YIKDDTEIQITQFD
-1032 GEGLKMIQEGMP
+1032 GEGLKMTQEGFT

-1049 IKTRKR
+1049 IKTYKR
-1055 RRW
+1055 NRW

>member
-1 MKKIKLFDYQEDMVK
+1 MKNDIQLFDYQENMVK
-16 RVQEAFNHHNA
+16 RVQEAFRHHDS

-36 GKTMVLANIV
+36 GKTYLLAALV
-46 FSFLEKCNHPI
+46 GLFLKEEV
-57 WIVAHRR
+57 WVVAHRR
-64 ELVSQIKDTLNKF
+64 ELVSQIKDTLEKF
-77 LLNFIFSNHP
+77 FS
-87 VPPSKEGSTA
+87 
-97 FPKPL
+97 
-102 SPQGTGDVTA
+102 
-112 RCAEFFESPRPSLA
+112 SL
-126 KEGSTSH
+126 KSTS
-133 PSPLSSEERDVT
+133 
-145 ALRCSEPLRSKVG
+145 
-158 GPSKVSPDCLS
+158 
-169 AGALKRAS
+169 
-177 KVSPDCLCG
+177 
-186 VNRLAKKEDGTSDI
+186 
-200 LIEKP
+200 
-205 SDSSLFTL
+205 
-213 RSSLIKVVSI
+213 IKVISI

-291 SMEKFIA
+291 SMERFIA

-315 DQLLIDSLQ
+315 AQLQIDSLQ

-393 TPSSLR
+393 TPLAER
-399 KELIERFKSSNT
+399 QELIERFKA
-411 SQYFSNHPVPPS
+411 
-423 KEGVSK
+423 
-429 ITPSIFTI
+429 
-437 KEGDFSKTHPSSLT
+437 SSL
-451 LKGGSTAF
+451 L
-459 PKPLF
+459 
-464 NSLYDPFGSPSRGQK
+464 
-479 PQGTGDVTALRCSEP
+479 
-494 LRSKVGGASK
+494 
-504 PSPECLSASALKE
+504 
-517 AAECLPECL
+517 
-526 PECLSASASKE
+526 
-537 AAECLSVGA
+537 
-546 SKEAASS
+546 
-553 TSSLNSASN
+553 SSLNS

-602 MVGRGLRVTEGKE
+602 MVGRGLRVAEGKD

-654 ACMQVNSHNCR
+654 ACMQVNGHNCR
-665 MDVLMD
+665 MDLMMD
-671 GDEEMMKIINHERQQ
+671 GDEEMMKIISHEHQQ
-686 QIIMDTYGYQIV
+686 RMIIDSYGYQIV

-707 KDKDGKMILECQY
+707 KDKDGKMILDCQY
-720 KKIDVTND
+720 KKIEVTND

-743 WIDLRNRLWFANK
+743 WIDLLNRLWFANK
-756 PQSVKLMGIDFST
+756 PQSVKLMGIDFCT
-769 EDGKKLYPRILSKYI
+769 EDGKKLYPRIQSKYI

-817 VYLYKEGE
+817 VYMFKAGE
-825 GNSRL
+825 GNARL
-830 YIDENEQYY
+830 YVDEDEQYY

-846 QLEKVDSRE
+846 HLEKVDSRE
-855 ELAGVAQ
+855 ELAELAELAEFAQ
-862 RDKEERKESL
+862 KDKEEREKDL
-872 EKLKNSYKHYEYYP
+872 EKLKKSCH
-886 VDNLYPVKKYLG
+886 
-898 TAKDTITIEKDGIW
+898 DTR
-912 HVEDAQVN
+912 
-920 ESYWVD
+920 S
-926 PVTYRK
+926 
-932 HYTRPVLFKRGYLNI
+932 VLFRRGYLNI
-947 LREGDWCYVRNIPGL
+947 LKEGDWCFVRNIPGL

-973 ADDNLCVINNKY
+973 ADDNLCVIKNTY

-1000 RTDDFTYFSVL
+1000 RTDDFSYFSVL

-1018 LIKDDTEIQITQFD
+1018 LIMDDTEIQITQFD
-1032 GEGLKMIQEGMP
+1032 GEGLKMTQEGMP
-1044 YTPLV
+1044 YTPIV

>member
-16 RVQEAFNHHNA
+16 RVQEAFKHHDA

-64 ELVSQIKDTLNKF
+64 ELVSQIKDTLNKS
-77 LLNFIFSNHP
+77 LLIFSKTHP
-87 VPPSKEGSTA
+87 SSLTLKGGSTA

-102 SPQGTGDVTA
+102 SPQGTG
-112 RCAEFFESPRPSLA
+112 
-126 KEGSTSH
+126 
-133 PSPLSSEERDVT
+133 DVT

-169 AGALKRAS
+169 AGASEGALS
-177 KVSPDCLCG
+177 SSYLIS
-186 VNRLAKKEDGTSDI
+186 TS
-200 LIEKP
+200 
-205 SDSSLFTL
+205 
-213 RSSLIKVVSI
+213 IKVTSI
-223 QWLSRHYGE
+223 QWLSRHYRE

-357 VPGKKG
+357 VSGKKG

-393 TPSSLR
+393 TPLAER
-399 KELIERFKSSNT
+399 QELIERFKASNL
-411 SQYFSNHPVPPS
+411 SFSNHSVPPS

-437 KEGDFSKTHPSSLT
+437 KEGEFSKTHPSSLT

-459 PKPLF
+459 PKPL
-464 NSLYDPFGSPSRGQK
+464 S

-526 PECLSASASKE
+526 SASASKE
-537 AAECLSVGA
+537 ASECLSVGA

-553 TSSLNSASN
+553 TSSLNS
-562 TSDEIEVLV
+562 TSDDIDVLV

-602 MVGRGLRVTEGKE
+602 MVGRGLRVAEGKE
-615 YCVILD
+615 FCVILD

-654 ACMQVNSHNCR
+654 ACMQVYNHNCR
-665 MDVLMD
+665 MDLMMD

-720 KKIDVTND
+720 KKIDVTNN

-756 PQSVKLMGIDFST
+756 PQSVKLMGIDFCT

-846 QLEKVDSRE
+846 QLEKVDSQE
-855 ELAGVAQ
+855 ELAEFAQ
-862 RDKEERKESL
+862 RDKAERKKSL

-898 TAKDTITIEKDGIW
+898 TAKDKITIEKDGIW

-926 PVTYRK
+926 PVTHRK

-973 ADDNLCVINNKY
+973 ADDNLCVIKNTY

-1032 GEGLKMIQEGMP
+1032 GEGLKMTQEGFT

-1049 IKTRKR
+1049 IKTHKR
-1055 RRW
+1055 SRWL

>member
-1 MKKIKLFDYQEDMVK
+1 MKNDIQLFDYQEDMVK
-16 RVQEAFNHHNA
+16 RVQEAFRHHDS

-36 GKTMVLANIV
+36 GKTYLLAVLV
-46 FSFLEKCNHPI
+46 GLFLKEEV
-57 WIVAHRR
+57 WVVAHRR
-64 ELVSQIKDTLNKF
+64 ELVSQIKDTLEKF
-77 LLNFIFSNHP
+77 FS
-87 VPPSKEGSTA
+87 
-97 FPKPL
+97 
-102 SPQGTGDVTA
+102 
-112 RCAEFFESPRPSLA
+112 SL
-126 KEGSTSH
+126 KSTS
-133 PSPLSSEERDVT
+133 
-145 ALRCSEPLRSKVG
+145 
-158 GPSKVSPDCLS
+158 
-169 AGALKRAS
+169 
-177 KVSPDCLCG
+177 
-186 VNRLAKKEDGTSDI
+186 
-200 LIEKP
+200 
-205 SDSSLFTL
+205 
-213 RSSLIKVVSI
+213 IKVISI

-291 SMEKFIA
+291 SMERFIA

-315 DQLLIDSLQ
+315 AQLLIDSLQ

-399 KELIERFKSSNT
+399 KELIERFKSS
-411 SQYFSNHPVPPS
+411 
-423 KEGVSK
+423 
-429 ITPSIFTI
+429 
-437 KEGDFSKTHPSSLT
+437 SL
-451 LKGGSTAF
+451 L
-459 PKPLF
+459 
-464 NSLYDPFGSPSRGQK
+464 
-479 PQGTGDVTALRCSEP
+479 
-494 LRSKVGGASK
+494 
-504 PSPECLSASALKE
+504 
-517 AAECLPECL
+517 
-526 PECLSASASKE
+526 
-537 AAECLSVGA
+537 
-546 SKEAASS
+546 
-553 TSSLNSASN
+553 SSLNS

-602 MVGRGLRVTEGKE
+602 MVGRGLRVAEGKD

-654 ACMQVNSHNCR
+654 ACMQVNGHNCR
-665 MDVLMD
+665 MDLMMD
-671 GDEEMMKIINHERQQ
+671 GDEEMMKIISHERQQ
-686 QIIMDTYGYQIV
+686 RMIMDSYGYQIV

-707 KDKDGKMILECQY
+707 KDKDGKMILDCQY
-720 KKIDVTND
+720 KKIEVTND

-756 PQSVKLMGIDFST
+756 PQSVKLMGIDFCT
-769 EDGKKLYPRILSKYI
+769 EDGKKLYPRIQSKYI

-795 ELQVGTGLSWKHRFI
+795 ELQVGTGLSWKQRFI

-817 VYLYKEGE
+817 VYMFKAGE
-825 GNSRL
+825 GNARL
-830 YIDENEQYY
+830 YVDEDEQYY

-855 ELAGVAQ
+855 ELAELAELAEFALK
-862 RDKEERKESL
+862 DKEEREKGL
-872 EKLKNSYKHYEYYP
+872 EKLKKSCH
-886 VDNLYPVKKYLG
+886 D
-898 TAKDTITIEKDGIW
+898 
-912 HVEDAQVN
+912 
-920 ESYWVD
+920 
-926 PVTYRK
+926 
-932 HYTRPVLFKRGYLNI
+932 TRPVLFRRGYLNI
-947 LREGDWCYVRNIPGL
+947 LKEGDWCFVRNIPGL

-973 ADDNLCVINNKY
+973 ADDNLCVIKNTY

-1000 RTDDFTYFSVL
+1000 RTDDFSYFSAL

-1018 LIKDDTEIQITQFD
+1018 LIMDDTEIQITQFD
-1032 GEGLKMIQEGMP
+1032 GEGLKMTQEGMP
-1044 YTPLV
+1044 YTPIV

>member
-1 MKKIKLFDYQEDMVK
+1 MKNDIQLFDYQEDMVK
-16 RVQEAFNHHNA
+16 RVQEAFRHHDS

-46 FSFLEKCNHPI
+46 FSFLEMGNHPI

-64 ELVSQIKDTLNKF
+64 ELVSQIKDTLEKF
-77 LLNFIFSNHP
+77 FS
-87 VPPSKEGSTA
+87 
-97 FPKPL
+97 
-102 SPQGTGDVTA
+102 
-112 RCAEFFESPRPSLA
+112 SL
-126 KEGSTSH
+126 KSTS
-133 PSPLSSEERDVT
+133 
-145 ALRCSEPLRSKVG
+145 
-158 GPSKVSPDCLS
+158 
-169 AGALKRAS
+169 
-177 KVSPDCLCG
+177 
-186 VNRLAKKEDGTSDI
+186 
-200 LIEKP
+200 
-205 SDSSLFTL
+205 
-213 RSSLIKVVSI
+213 IKVISI

-291 SMEKFIA
+291 SMERFIA

-315 DQLLIDSLQ
+315 AQLQIDSLQ

-399 KELIERFKSSNT
+399 KELIERFKSS
-411 SQYFSNHPVPPS
+411 
-423 KEGVSK
+423 
-429 ITPSIFTI
+429 
-437 KEGDFSKTHPSSLT
+437 SL
-451 LKGGSTAF
+451 L
-459 PKPLF
+459 
-464 NSLYDPFGSPSRGQK
+464 
-479 PQGTGDVTALRCSEP
+479 
-494 LRSKVGGASK
+494 
-504 PSPECLSASALKE
+504 
-517 AAECLPECL
+517 
-526 PECLSASASKE
+526 
-537 AAECLSVGA
+537 
-546 SKEAASS
+546 
-553 TSSLNSASN
+553 SSLNS

-602 MVGRGLRVTEGKE
+602 MVGRGLRVAEGKD

-654 ACMQVNSHNCR
+654 ACMQVNGHNCR
-665 MDVLMD
+665 MDLMMD
-671 GDEEMMKIINHERQQ
+671 GDEEMMKIISHERQQ
-686 QIIMDTYGYQIV
+686 RMIIDSYGYQIV

-707 KDKDGKMILECQY
+707 KDKDGKMILDCQY
-720 KKIDVTND
+720 KKIEVTND

-756 PQSVKLMGIDFST
+756 PQSVKLMGIDFCT

-795 ELQVGTGLSWKHRFI
+795 ELQVGTGLSWKQRFI

-817 VYLYKEGE
+817 VYMFKAGE
-825 GNSRL
+825 GNARL
-830 YIDENEQYY
+830 YVDEDEQYY

-855 ELAGVAQ
+855 ELAELAEFALK
-862 RDKEERKESL
+862 DKEEREKGL
-872 EKLKNSYKHYEYYP
+872 EKLKKSCH
-886 VDNLYPVKKYLG
+886 
-898 TAKDTITIEKDGIW
+898 DT
-912 HVEDAQVN
+912 
-920 ESYWVD
+920 
-926 PVTYRK
+926 RL
-932 HYTRPVLFKRGYLNI
+932 VLFRRGYLNI
-947 LREGDWCYVRNIPGL
+947 LKEGDWCFVRNIPGL

-973 ADDNLCVINNKY
+973 ADDNLCVIKNTY

-1011 ACYYESE
+1011 ACFYESE
-1018 LIKDDTEIQITQFD
+1018 HIKDDTEIQITQFD
-1032 GEGLKMIQEGMP
+1032 GEGLKMTQEGFP
-1044 YTPLV
+1044 YTPIV

-1055 RRW
+1055 SRWW

>member
-1 MKKIKLFDYQEDMVK
+1 MTKNIQLFDYQEDMVK
-16 RVQEAFNHHNA
+16 KVQEAFKHHDA

-36 GKTMVLANIV
+36 GKTYLLAALV
-46 FSFLEKCNHPI
+46 GLFLKEEV
-57 WIVAHRR
+57 WVVAHRR
-64 ELVSQIKDTLNKF
+64 ELVSQIKDTLARF
-77 LLNFIFSNHP
+77 
-87 VPPSKEGSTA
+87 
-97 FPKPL
+97 FPDLDSEKI
-102 SPQGTGDVTA
+102 QVT
-112 RCAEFFESPRPSLA
+112 
-126 KEGSTSH
+126 
-133 PSPLSSEERDVT
+133 
-145 ALRCSEPLRSKVG
+145 
-158 GPSKVSPDCLS
+158 
-169 AGALKRAS
+169 
-177 KVSPDCLCG
+177 
-186 VNRLAKKEDGTSDI
+186 
-200 LIEKP
+200 
-205 SDSSLFTL
+205 
-213 RSSLIKVVSI
+213 SI
-223 QWLSRHYGE
+223 QWLSRHYRE
-232 MEEKPGLIVIDEAH
+232 IKEKPGLIVIDEAH

-291 SMEKFIA
+291 NMERFIA

-330 DYQQKELNEVMDVKP
+330 DYQQKELNEVMDVRP

-399 KELIERFKSSNT
+399 KELIERFKASNT
-411 SQYFSNHPVPPS
+411 SQN
-423 KEGVSK
+423 
-429 ITPSIFTI
+429 
-437 KEGDFSKTHPSSLT
+437 FSKTHPSSLA

-459 PKPLF
+459 PKPL
-464 NSLYDPFGSPSRGQK
+464 S

-494 LRSKVGGASK
+494 LRSKDGGPSK
-504 PSPECLSASALKE
+504 VSPD
-517 AAECLPECL
+517 
-526 PECLSASASKE
+526 CLSASASKE
-537 AAECLSVGA
+537 VSAG
-546 SKEAASS
+546 S
-553 TSSLNSASN
+553 TSSLNSSN
-562 TSDEIEVLV
+562 TSDDIEVLV

-602 MVGRGLRVTEGKE
+602 MVGRGLRVAEGKE

-643 GRTSLEDILQE
+643 GHTSLEDILQE
-654 ACMQVNSHNCR
+654 TCLQVNSHNCR

-671 GDEEMMKIINHERQQ
+671 GDEDMMKIMNHERQQ
-686 QIIMDTYGYQIV
+686 QMIMDTYGYQIV

-707 KDKDGKMILECQY
+707 KDKDGKMILECLY
-720 KKIDVTND
+720 KKIEVTND

-756 PQSVKLMGIDFST
+756 PQSMKLMGIDFCT

-817 VYLYKEGE
+817 VYMYKEGE
-825 GNSRL
+825 GNARL
-830 YIDENEQYY
+830 YIDENEQYF

-855 ELAGVAQ
+855 ELAEFAQ
-862 RDKEERKESL
+862 KDKEERKESL

-886 VDNLYPVKKYLG
+886 GDNLYPVKKYLG
-898 TAKDTITIEKDGIW
+898 TAKDKIRIEKDGIW
-912 HVEDAQVN
+912 HVDDAQSN
-920 ESYWVD
+920 KSFWVD
-926 PVTYRK
+926 PITHRK

-947 LREGDWCYVRNIPGL
+947 LKEGDWCYVRNIPGL
-962 RNRPLRQWEIV
+962 MNRPLRQWEIV
-973 ADDNLCVINNKY
+973 ADDNLCVIKNTY
-985 LIEKSEPDQWYKICR
+985 LIEKSETDQWYKICR

-1018 LIKDDTEIQITQFD
+1018 YIKDDTEIQITQFD
-1032 GEGLKMIQEGMP
+1032 GEGLKMTQEGFP
-1044 YTPLV
+1044 YTPIV

-1055 RRW
+1055 SRW

>member
-1 MKKIKLFDYQEDMVK
+1 MTMKKIKLFDYQEDIVK
-16 RVQEAFNHHNA
+16 RVQEAFRHHDS

-36 GKTMVLANIV
+36 GKTHVLAAIV
-46 FSFLEKCNHPI
+46 EMFLKKNV
-57 WIVAHRR
+57 WVVAHRR
-64 ELVSQIKDTLNKF
+64 ELVSQIKDTLARF
-77 LLNFIFSNHP
+77 
-87 VPPSKEGSTA
+87 
-97 FPKPL
+97 FPDLDSEKI
-102 SPQGTGDVTA
+102 QVT
-112 RCAEFFESPRPSLA
+112 
-126 KEGSTSH
+126 
-133 PSPLSSEERDVT
+133 
-145 ALRCSEPLRSKVG
+145 
-158 GPSKVSPDCLS
+158 
-169 AGALKRAS
+169 
-177 KVSPDCLCG
+177 
-186 VNRLAKKEDGTSDI
+186 
-200 LIEKP
+200 
-205 SDSSLFTL
+205 
-213 RSSLIKVVSI
+213 SI
-223 QWLSRHYGE
+223 QWLSRHYRE
-232 MEEKPGLIVIDEAH
+232 IKEKPSLIVIDEAH
-246 HALAETYAEV
+246 HVLAETYAEV
-256 MNAYPKAKKLGLTA
+256 MNTYPKAKKLGLTA
-270 TPYRLNGKGFT
+270 TPYRMNGKGFT
-281 DLFDTLLCSW
+281 DLFEMLLCSW
-291 SMEKFIA
+291 NMERFIA

-324 KRGADG
+324 KRGVDG
-330 DYQQKELNEVMDVKP
+330 DYQQKELNKVMDVRP
-345 SLERLCLTIKEY
+345 SLERLCLTIKQY

-369 IQHAEHIAEFYR
+369 IQHAEHIAEYYR

-399 KELIERFKSSNT
+399 KELIERFKASNL
-411 SQYFSNHPVPPS
+411 S
-423 KEGVSK
+423 
-429 ITPSIFTI
+429 
-437 KEGDFSKTHPSSLT
+437 FSKTHPSSLT

-459 PKPLF
+459 PKPL
-464 NSLYDPFGSPSRGQK
+464 S
-479 PQGTGDVTALRCSEP
+479 PQGTGDVTAPTRRSEP
-494 LRSKVGGASK
+494 LRSKDGG
-504 PSPECLSASALKE
+504 PSEVSPDCAGWDRLGATCLHP
-517 AAECLPECL
+517 AE
-526 PECLSASASKE
+526 KV
-537 AAECLSVGA
+537 AE
-546 SKEAASS
+546 
-553 TSSLNSASN
+553 N
-562 TSDEIEVLV
+562 EIEVLV

-602 MVGRGLRVTEGKE
+602 MVGRGLRVAEGKE

-686 QIIMDTYGYQIV
+686 QMIMDTYGYQIV

-720 KKIDVTND
+720 KKIEVTND

-817 VYLYKEGE
+817 VYMYKGGE
-825 GNSRL
+825 GNARL
-830 YIDENEQYY
+830 YVDENEQYF

-855 ELAGVAQ
+855 ELAEFAKK
-862 RDKEERKESL
+862 DKEERKEGL
-872 EKLKNSYKHYEYYP
+872 EKLKNSYKLYEYYP
-886 VDNLYPVKKYLG
+886 VDNFYPIKKYLG
-898 TAKDTITIEKDGIW
+898 TAKDNIRIEKDGIW
-912 HVEDAQVN
+912 HVDDAQSN
-920 ESYWVD
+920 ESFWVD
-926 PVTYRK
+926 PITHRK

-947 LREGDWCYVRNIPGL
+947 LKEGDWCYVRNIQRL
-962 RNRPLRQWEIV
+962 MNRPLRQWEIV
-973 ADDNLCVINNKY
+973 ADDNICVINNTY

-1032 GEGLKMIQEGMP
+1032 GEGLKMTQEGFP
-1044 YTPLV
+1044 YTPIV

-1055 RRW
+1055 SRWW

>member
-1 MKKIKLFDYQEDMVK
+1 MLFEMTMKKIKLFDYQEDMVK
-16 RVQEAFNHHNA
+16 RVQEAFKHHDA

-46 FSFLEKCNHPI
+46 FSFLEKCNNPI

-64 ELVSQIKDTLNKF
+64 ELVSQIKET
-77 LLNFIFSNHP
+77 IFSNHP
-87 VPPSKEGSTA
+87 VPPSKEGST
-97 FPKPL
+97 
-102 SPQGTGDVTA
+102 
-112 RCAEFFESPRPSLA
+112 
-126 KEGSTSH
+126 ST
-133 PSPLSSEERDVT
+133 PSPSSSEGGDVT

-158 GPSKVSPDCLS
+158 GASKPSPDCLS
-169 AGALKRAS
+169 AGAL
-177 KVSPDCLCG
+177 
-186 VNRLAKKEDGTSDI
+186 
-200 LIEKP
+200 
-205 SDSSLFTL
+205 
-213 RSSLIKVVSI
+213 IKVTSI
-223 QWLSRHYGE
+223 QWLSRHYRE
-232 MEEKPGLIVIDEAH
+232 IKEKPSLIVIDEAH

-256 MNAYPKAKKLGLTA
+256 MNAFPKAKKMGLTA
-270 TPYRLNGKGFT
+270 TPYRMNGKGFT
-281 DLFDTLLCSW
+281 DLFEMLLCSW
-291 SMEKFIA
+291 NMERFIA

-330 DYQQKELNEVMDVKP
+330 DYQQKELNKVMDVRP
-345 SLERLCLTIKEY
+345 SLERLYLTIKQY

-399 KELIERFKSSNT
+399 KELIERFKASNT
-411 SQYFSNHPVPPS
+411 SQNLSFSNHPVPLS
-423 KEGVSK
+423 KEGISSK
-429 ITPSIFTI
+429 ITPSLFTL
-437 KEGDFSKTHPSSLT
+437 KEGSTSHPGPLT
-451 LKGGSTAF
+451 LRGEGETA
-459 PKPLF
+459 
-464 NSLYDPFGSPSRGQK
+464 PSCR
-479 PQGTGDVTALRCSEP
+479 SEP
-494 LRSKVGGASK
+494 LRSKDGGASK
-504 PSPECLSASALKE
+504 PSPDCAGWDRLGMS
-517 AAECLPECL
+517 
-526 PECLSASASKE
+526 
-537 AAECLSVGA
+537 GA
-546 SKEAASS
+546 SKPSPDCLCGVNRLDCSLASDDS
-553 TSSLNSASN
+553 
-562 TSDEIEVLV
+562 IEVLV

-602 MVGRGLRVTEGKE
+602 MVGRGLRVAEGKA

-686 QIIMDTYGYQIV
+686 QMIMDTYGYQIV

-720 KKIDVTND
+720 KKIEVTND

-733 YIRKKVGRKE
+733 YVRKKVGRKE
-743 WIDLRNRLWFANK
+743 WIDLRNRSWFANK

-795 ELQVGTGLSWKHRFI
+795 ELQVGTGLSWKHRLI

-817 VYLYKEGE
+817 VYMYKEGE
-825 GNSRL
+825 GNARL
-830 YIDENEQYY
+830 YVDENEQYF
-839 VQKNIGS
+839 VQKNIGC

-855 ELAGVAQ
+855 ELAEFAKK
-862 RDKEERKESL
+862 DKEERKEGL
-872 EKLKNSYKHYEYYP
+872 EKLKNSYKLYEYYP
-886 VDNLYPVKKYLG
+886 VDNFYPIKKYLG
-898 TAKDTITIEKDGIW
+898 TAKDNIRIEEDGIW
-912 HVEDAQVN
+912 HVDDAQGN

-926 PVTYRK
+926 PITHRK

-947 LREGDWCYVRNIPGL
+947 LKEGDWCYVRNIPGL
-962 RNRPLRQWEIV
+962 MNRPLRQWEIV
-973 ADDNLCVINNKY
+973 ADDNICVINNTY

-1032 GEGLKMIQEGMP
+1032 GEGLKMTQGGFP
-1044 YTPLV
+1044 YTPIV

-1055 RRW
+1055 SRW

>member
-1 MKKIKLFDYQEDMVK
+1 MLFEMTMKKIKLFDYQEDMVK
-16 RVQEAFNHHNA
+16 RVQEAFKHHDA

-64 ELVSQIKDTLNKF
+64 ELVSQIKDTLNKS
-77 LLNFIFSNHP
+77 LLIFSKTHP
-87 VPPSKEGSTA
+87 SSLTLKGGSTA

-102 SPQGTGDVTA
+102 SPQGTG
-112 RCAEFFESPRPSLA
+112 
-126 KEGSTSH
+126 
-133 PSPLSSEERDVT
+133 DVT

-169 AGALKRAS
+169 AGASEGALS
-177 KVSPDCLCG
+177 SSYLIS
-186 VNRLAKKEDGTSDI
+186 TS
-200 LIEKP
+200 
-205 SDSSLFTL
+205 
-213 RSSLIKVVSI
+213 IKVTSI
-223 QWLSRHYGE
+223 QWLSRHYVE

-399 KELIERFKSSNT
+399 KELIERFKASS
-411 SQYFSNHPVPPS
+411 FSSFSEKTVES
-423 KEGVSK
+423 SK
-429 ITPSIFTI
+429 ITPSLFTL
-437 KEGDFSKTHPSSLT
+437 KEGSTSHPDPLT
-451 LKGGSTAF
+451 LRGEGGNRPT
-459 PKPLF
+459 
-464 NSLYDPFGSPSRGQK
+464 
-479 PQGTGDVTALRCSEP
+479 RCSEP
-494 LRSKVGGASK
+494 LRSKDGGPSK
-504 PSPECLSASALKE
+504 VSPGCAGWDRLGATCLRA
-517 AAECLPECL
+517 
-526 PECLSASASKE
+526 
-537 AAECLSVGA
+537 G
-546 SKEAASS
+546 
-553 TSSLNSASN
+553 
-562 TSDEIEVLV
+562 DGEIEVLV

-602 MVGRGLRVTEGKE
+602 MVGRGLRVAEGKE

-665 MDVLMD
+665 MDLMMD
-671 GDEEMMKIINHERQQ
+671 GNEEMMKIINHERQQ
-686 QIIMDTYGYQIV
+686 QMIMDTYGYQIV

-720 KKIDVTND
+720 KKIEVTND

-817 VYLYKEGE
+817 VYMYKEGE

-855 ELAGVAQ
+855 ELAEFAQ
-862 RDKEERKESL
+862 KDKEEREEGL
-872 EKLKNSYKHYEYYP
+872 EKLKNSYKNYEYYP
-886 VDNLYPVKKYLG
+886 VDHLYPIKKYLG
-898 TAKDTITIEKDGIW
+898 TAKDKIRIEKDGIW

-920 ESYWVD
+920 ESFWVD
-926 PVTYRK
+926 PITHRK

-947 LREGDWCYVRNIPGL
+947 IREGDWCYVRNIPGL
-962 RNRPLRQWEIV
+962 MNRPLRQWEIV
-973 ADDNLCVINNKY
+973 ADDNICVINNTY

-1018 LIKDDTEIQITQFD
+1018 YIKDDTEIQITQFD
-1032 GEGLKMIQEGMP
+1032 GEGLKMTQEGFT

-1049 IKTRKR
+1049 IKTYKR
-1055 RRW
+1055 NRW